1 MAKKGKKL
9 LALMLVAALVLG
21 GGNGEAIQAA
31 EDYGVKNPV
40 NTMADGTGIT
50 TWDCVYFGNYIQKD
64 TNGDGKVTDEDEKQP
79 VKWRVLS
86 VEEDGTALLLADKL
100 LDIQPFD
107 ENGKNSWE
115 SCTLRTWLNSTFLNT
130 AFTEAE
136 QEAIAETELE
146 MESGTTVTDNI
157 YLLSLEEVSNPEY
170 GFHPSIDYESNTR
183 KAEGTD
189 LSVFN
194 NVWWLR
200 TLYKNGNA
208 SWVCSID
215 SQGKKTGSVFARDTS
230 LWIRPALRLK
240 LSDRAQWSYAGTT
253 ASEELEVTVEN
264 PAAGSPFSYTVQGSE
279 NIDTD
284 RSTVSWQKKE
294 EGKWV
299 NVAKDETAQLQQV
312 YRACVTLKAK
322 EESPFSED
330 DHARFNGEQVRL
342 TKKDD
347 GSRTFVCPVYNYGV
361 KNPVNPEADG
371 SGTSTWDCVYFG
383 KYYQNDTNG
392 DGKVDETDEKEP
404 VKWRV
409 LSVDL
414 AGNALLMADKILDY
428 RNFNDNEAGDIDWGQ
443 SGMRKWL
450 NSTGGSEKDP
460 GFLQTAFTEQER
472 AVIQYR
478 EIETYI
484 SVTGNNILK
493 TWDSVFLL
501 SDLDACNVDYGFP
514 ANMEDASKNKVAE
527 STAYA
532 AGKEKTVENQWWL
545 RIFSPMSWEGMAIRS
560 FIKPDGSFNG
570 TMVQSDTFYGVRPA
584 LYINLADFTQ
594 WTYAGTVDADG
605 NTKEPVRLSVDSPV
619 HGRGFYAE
627 TMGFHEADWAVAAE
641 NWQKKENE
649 NWVDVGFEEMAEAE
663 GVYRLRTQV
672 IAEKENMDAPCVLNQ
687 GKYAQVEANDD
698 GTFTVYCTF
707 SNYGLAD
714 PLETEDEGKQ
724 VTTWDTIWVTENE
737 TEKETPMKWRV
748 LSVDAYGNITLATD
762 PSMGVEERERWT
774 NLSRITDWS
783 YAGKVDSEGG
793 SEEILPRNLYLS
805 AAVET
810 PETGKNLQDS
820 IAQQSTFVTAENVS
834 WEKKAANGEDRWSA
848 ATPQEK
854 ADPETI
860 YAVQFTVSQKQA
872 AVFHKNTQLYVTINR
887 QKVPAVKDAD
897 GNYIVRYEFAA
908 TAGLPPTPSAA
919 PSASPSVSASPSAVP
934 TPGGSPSV
942 SAVPSASPSVSAS
955 PSAVPTPG
963 GSPSASSTPTA
974 SPSASSAPAASPS
987 VSASPSAVP
996 TPSALPSTPTPA
1008 ASVAPTAS
1016 PSASRTPTASPS
1028 VSAVPSEQPI
1038 PSASPSAVPTPT
1050 VSPAASSTPTVSPLV
1065 SSAPTTS
1072 PSVSPSVSAPPS
1084 EVPAPST
1091 LPSAIP
1097 APAAK
1102 PSDKPEAPGSKPAQK
1117 GEKLRDEN
1125 GAVYV
1130 VTKADSKNPEVA
1142 YQKAAST
1149 KGTVVVPD
1157 TVVVNGM
1164 TYKVTS
1170 IEKKAF
1176 GTAKKIKTIVLGK
1189 NVKSI
1194 KKDAFA
1200 GCKTLR
1206 KIIVK
1211 TKKLTK
1217 KTVAKKAF
1225 RGVRKNVRIV
1235 VPKKK
1240 KQAYRK
1246 LFYQRG
1252 LNKKVKIRS

>member
-21 GGNGEAIQAA
+21 GGNGGVIQAA
-31 EDYGVKNPV
+31 EDYEVKDPV

-79 VKWRVLS
+79 IKWRVLS

-100 LDIQPFD
+100 LDMQPFD
-107 ENGKNSWE
+107 KNGKIDWE
-115 SCTLRTWLNSTFLNT
+115 ECTLRTWLNSTFLNA

-146 MESGTTVTDNI
+146 TESAATVTDNI

-170 GFHPSIDYESNTR
+170 GFHPLIDCESNTR

-194 NVWWLR
+194 NIWWLR
-200 TLYKNGNA
+200 TPHKEEHA
-208 SWVCSID
+208 SWVYSID
-215 SQGKKTGSVFARDTS
+215 SQGTNRIIVVGAENS

-240 LSDRAQWSYAGTT
+240 LSDRAHWSYAGTT

-264 PAAGSPFSYTVQGSE
+264 PTAGSLFSGTVRGSE
-279 NIDTD
+279 NIDPD

-299 NVAKDETAQLQQV
+299 DVAKDERAQLQQV

-322 EESPFSED
+322 EGSSFVGCD
-330 DHARFNGEQVRL
+330 YARFNGEQVRL

-361 KNPVNPEADG
+361 KNPTNPEADG
-371 SGTSTWDCVYFG
+371 SGTSTWDCVYLG

-392 DGKVDETDEKEP
+392 DGKADETDEKEP

-409 LSVDL
+409 LSVDS

-428 RNFNDNEAGDIDWGQ
+428 RNFNDNEAGDIAWGQ
-443 SGMRKWL
+443 SDMRKWL
-450 NSTGGSEKDP
+450 NSTGGSEEDP

-472 AVIQYR
+472 AVIRDR
-478 EIETYI
+478 EIETI
-484 SVTGNNILK
+484 VGSDSLK
-493 TWDSVFLL
+493 TRDSVFLL
-501 SDLDACNVDYGFP
+501 SAQDSVNAGYGFWTKDI
-514 ANMEDASKNKVAE
+514 ESKNRVAE

-532 AGKEKTVENQWWL
+532 AGKQQTVENQWWL
-545 RIFSPMSWEGMAIRS
+545 RTHSWVSSAEIAARV
-560 FIKPDGSFNG
+560 FVKPDGTVTG
-570 TMVQSDTFYGVRPA
+570 TGVQNNTFYGVRPA
-584 LYINLADFTQ
+584 LYINLDDFTQ

-627 TMGFHEADWAVAAE
+627 TMGFHEADWAVTAE
-641 NWQKKENE
+641 NWQKKENG
-649 NWVDVGFEEMAEAE
+649 NWMDVEVEELAEAE

-672 IAEKENMDAPCVLNQ
+672 IAEKENMEAPCVLNQ

-714 PLETEDEGKQ
+714 PSETEDEGKQ
-724 VTTWDTIWVTENE
+724 VTTWHTIWVTENE
-737 TEKETPMKWRV
+737 TEKENPMKWRV

-762 PSMGVEERERWT
+762 PSMGGEERKNRT

-783 YAGKVDSEGG
+783 YAGKVDSKGG
-793 SEEILPRNLYLS
+793 SEEILPQNLYLS

-810 PETGKNLQDS
+810 PEAGKKLQDS
-820 IAQQSTFVTAENVS
+820 IAQQSTFLTAENVS
-834 WEKKAANGEDRWSA
+834 WEKKAATGEGRWSA
-848 ATPQEK
+848 VSPQEK
-854 ADPETI
+854 ADPEMV
-860 YAVQFTVSQKQA
+860 YAVQFTVGQKQA
-872 AVFHKNTQLYVTINR
+872 ATVFHKNTQLYVTING
-887 QKVPAVKDAD
+887 QKVPVTRDAD
-897 GNYIVRYEFAA
+897 GNSRVRYEFAA
-908 TAGLPPTPSAA
+908 TAELPPTPSAA
-919 PSASPSVSASPSAVP
+919 PTVSPSAVP
-934 TPGGSPSV
+934 TPTGSPAASSIPTV
-942 SAVPSASPSVSAS
+942 SPGVSAS
-955 PSAVPTPG
+955 PSAIPKPG
-963 GSPSASSTPTA
+963 GSPSASS
-974 SPSASSAPAASPS
+974 
-987 VSASPSAVP
+987 
-996 TPSALPSTPTPA
+996 
-1008 ASVAPTAS
+1008 APTAK
-1016 PSASRTPTASPS
+1016 PD
-1028 VSAVPSEQPI
+1028 V
-1038 PSASPSAVPTPT
+1038 
-1050 VSPAASSTPTVSPLV
+1050 
-1065 SSAPTTS
+1065 
-1072 PSVSPSVSAPPS
+1072 
-1084 EVPAPST
+1084 
-1091 LPSAIP
+1091 SAIP
-1097 APAAK
+1097 SQAPNVDANAK
-1102 PSDKPEAPGSKPAQK
+1102 PSDKSAVPGKNAQPGETEQPHKPAQK
-1117 GEKLRDEN
+1117 GEKLQDES
-1125 GAVYV
+1125 GAGYV
-1130 VTKADSKNPEVA
+1130 VAKADSKNPEVA
-1142 YQKAAST
+1142 YQKAAVT
-1149 KGTVVVPD
+1149 KGTVIVPD
-1157 TVVVNGM
+1157 TVEVNGT

-1176 GTAKKIKTIVLGK
+1176 GTGKKIKTIILGK
-1189 NVKSI
+1189 NVKTI

-1225 RGVRKNVRIV
+1225 RGVRKNVRII

-1240 KQAYRK
+1240 KQAYKK

-1252 LNKKVKIRS
+1252 LNKKVRIRS

>member
-21 GGNGEAIQAA
+21 GGNGGAIQAA
-31 EDYGVKNPV
+31 EDYEVKDPV

-79 VKWRVLS
+79 IKWRVLS
-86 VEEDGTALLLADKL
+86 VEEDGTVLLLADKL
-100 LDIQPFD
+100 LDMQPFD
-107 ENGKNSWE
+107 KNGKIDWE
-115 SCTLRTWLNSTFLNT
+115 ECTLRTWLNSTFLNA

-136 QEAIAETELE
+136 QEVIAETELE
-146 MESGTTVTDNI
+146 TESAATVTDNI

-170 GFHPSIDYESNTR
+170 GFHPLIDCESNTR

-189 LSVFN
+189 LAVFN
-194 NVWWLR
+194 NIWWLR
-200 TLYKNGNA
+200 TPIKEEHA

-215 SQGKKTGSVFARDTS
+215 SQGTNRTIVIGTENS

-240 LSDRAQWSYAGTT
+240 LSDRAHWSYAGTT
-253 ASEELEVTVEN
+253 ATEELEVTVEN
-264 PAAGSPFSYTVQGSE
+264 PTAGSLFSGTVRGSE
-279 NIDTD
+279 NIDPD
-284 RSTVSWQKKE
+284 RSTISWQKKE

-299 NVAKDETAQLQQV
+299 DVAKDERAQLQQV

-322 EESPFSED
+322 EGSSFVGCD
-330 DHARFNGEQVRL
+330 YARFNGEQVRL

-361 KNPVNPEADG
+361 KNPTNPEADG

-392 DGKVDETDEKEP
+392 DGKADETDEKEP

-409 LSVDL
+409 LSVDS

-428 RNFNDNEAGDIDWGQ
+428 RNFNDNEAGDIAWGQ
-443 SGMRKWL
+443 SDMRKWL
-450 NSTGGSEKDP
+450 NSTGGLEEDL

-472 AVIQYR
+472 AMIRYR
-478 EIETYI
+478 EIETI
-484 SVTGNNILK
+484 VDSDILK
-493 TWDSVFLL
+493 TRDSVFLL
-501 SDLDACNVDYGFP
+501 STQDSVNAGYGFWTKDI
-514 ANMEDASKNKVAE
+514 ESKNRVAE

-532 AGKEKTVENQWWL
+532 AGKQQTVENQWWL
-545 RIFSPMSWEGMAIRS
+545 RTHSWVSSAEIAARV
-560 FIKPDGSFNG
+560 FVKPDGTVTGDGVKNN
-570 TMVQSDTFYGVRPA
+570 TFYGVRPA

-641 NWQKKENE
+641 NWQKKENG
-649 NWVDVGFEEMAEAE
+649 NWMDVEVEELAEAE

-672 IAEKENMDAPCVLNQ
+672 IAEKENMEAPCVLNQ

-714 PLETEDEGKQ
+714 PSETEDEGKQ
-724 VTTWDTIWVTENE
+724 VTTWHTIWVTENE
-737 TEKETPMKWRV
+737 TEKENPMKWRV

-762 PSMGVEERERWT
+762 PSMGGEERKNRT

-805 AAVET
+805 AIVET
-810 PETGKNLQDS
+810 PETGKKLQDG
-820 IAQQSTFVTAENVS
+820 ITQQSTFVTAENVS
-834 WEKKAANGEDRWSA
+834 WEKKAATGEGRWSA
-848 ATPQEK
+848 VSPQEK
-854 ADPETI
+854 ADQETV
-860 YAVQFTVSQKQA
+860 YAVQFTVGPKQAA
-872 AVFHKNTQLYVTINR
+872 AVFHKNTQLYVTING
-887 QKVPAVKDAD
+887 QKVPVIRDAD
-897 GNYIVRYEFAA
+897 GNSRVRYEFVA
-908 TAGLPPTPSAA
+908 TAELPPTPSAA
-919 PSASPSVSASPSAVP
+919 PTVSPSAVP
-934 TPGGSPSV
+934 TPTGSPAASSIPTV
-942 SAVPSASPSVSAS
+942 SPGVSAS
-955 PSAVPTPG
+955 PSAIPKPG
-963 GSPSASSTPTA
+963 GSPSASS
-974 SPSASSAPAASPS
+974 
-987 VSASPSAVP
+987 
-996 TPSALPSTPTPA
+996 
-1008 ASVAPTAS
+1008 APTAK
-1016 PSASRTPTASPS
+1016 PD
-1028 VSAVPSEQPI
+1028 V
-1038 PSASPSAVPTPT
+1038 
-1050 VSPAASSTPTVSPLV
+1050 
-1065 SSAPTTS
+1065 
-1072 PSVSPSVSAPPS
+1072 
-1084 EVPAPST
+1084 
-1091 LPSAIP
+1091 SAIP
-1097 APAAK
+1097 SQAPNVDANAK
-1102 PSDKPEAPGSKPAQK
+1102 PSDKPAVPGKNVQPGETGQPQKPAQK
-1117 GEKLRDEN
+1117 GEKFQDES
-1125 GAVYV
+1125 GAGYV
-1130 VTKADSKNPEVA
+1130 VAKADSKNPEVA
-1142 YQKAAST
+1142 YQKAAVT
-1149 KGTVVVPD
+1149 KGTVIVPD
-1157 TVVVNGM
+1157 TVEVNGT

-1176 GTAKKIKTIVLGK
+1176 GTGKKIKTIILGK
-1189 NVKSI
+1189 NVKTI

-1225 RGVRKNVRIV
+1225 RGVRKNVRII

>member
-21 GGNGEAIQAA
+21 GGNGGVIQAA
-31 EDYGVKNPV
+31 EDYEVKDPV

-79 VKWRVLS
+79 IKWRVLS

-107 ENGKNSWE
+107 KNAKNDWE
-115 SCTLRTWLNSTFLNT
+115 ACTLRTWLNSTFLNA

-146 MESGTTVTDNI
+146 TESAATVTDNI

-170 GFHPSIDYESNTR
+170 GFHPLIDCESNTR

-189 LSVFN
+189 LAVFN
-194 NVWWLR
+194 NIWWLR
-200 TLYKNGNA
+200 TPIKEEHA

-215 SQGKKTGSVFARDTS
+215 SQGTNRTIVIGTENS

-240 LSDRAQWSYAGTT
+240 LSDRAHWSYAGTT

-264 PAAGSPFSYTVQGSE
+264 PTAGSLFSGTVRGSE
-279 NIDTD
+279 NIDPD
-284 RSTVSWQKKE
+284 RSTISWQKKE

-299 NVAKDETAQLQQV
+299 DVAKDERAQLQQV
-312 YRACVTLKAK
+312 YRACVTLKVK
-322 EESPFSED
+322 EGSSFVGCD
-330 DHARFNGEQVRL
+330 YARFNGEQVRL

-361 KNPVNPEADG
+361 KNPTNPEADG

-392 DGKVDETDEKEP
+392 DGKADETDEKEP

-409 LSVDL
+409 LSVDS

-428 RNFNDNEAGDIDWGQ
+428 RNFNDNEAGDIAWGQ
-443 SGMRKWL
+443 SDMRKWL
-450 NSTGGSEKDP
+450 NSTGGSEENP

-472 AVIQYR
+472 AVIRYR
-478 EIETYI
+478 EIETI
-484 SVTGNNILK
+484 VGSDILK
-493 TWDSVFLL
+493 TRDSVFLL
-501 SDLDACNVDYGFP
+501 SAQDSGNAGYGFWTKDK
-514 ANMEDASKNKVAE
+514 ESKNRVAE

-532 AGKEKTVENQWWL
+532 AGKQQTVENQWWL
-545 RIFSPMSWEGMAIRS
+545 RTHSRVSLTEMAYRVS
-560 FIKPDGSFNG
+560 VKPDGIVDGDGVKNN
-570 TMVQSDTFYGVRPA
+570 TFYGVRPA
-584 LYINLADFTQ
+584 LYINLDDFTQ

-627 TMGFHEADWAVAAE
+627 TMGFHEADWAVTAE
-641 NWQKKENE
+641 SWQKKENG
-649 NWVDVGFEEMAEAE
+649 NWMDVEVEELAEAE

-672 IAEKENMDAPCVLNQ
+672 AAEKENMEAPCVLNQ
-687 GKYAQVEANDD
+687 GKYAQVEANND

-714 PLETEDEGKQ
+714 PSETEDEGKQ
-724 VTTWDTIWVTENE
+724 VTTWHTIWVTENE

-762 PSMGVEERERWT
+762 PSMGGEERKNRT

-793 SEEILPRNLYLS
+793 SEEILPQNLYLS

-810 PETGKNLQDS
+810 PETGKKLQDG
-820 IAQQSTFVTAENVS
+820 IAQQSTFVAAENVS
-834 WEKKAANGEDRWSA
+834 WEKKAATGEGRWSA
-848 ATPQEK
+848 AAPQEK
-854 ADPETI
+854 ADPETV
-860 YAVQFTVSQKQA
+860 YAVQFTVGPKQAA
-872 AVFHKNTQLYVTINR
+872 AVFHKNTQLYVTING
-887 QKVPAVKDAD
+887 QKVPVTRAAD
-897 GNYIVRYEFAA
+897 GNFRVRYEFAA

-919 PSASPSVSASPSAVP
+919 PTVSPSAMP
-934 TPGGSPSV
+934 T
-942 SAVPSASPSVSAS
+942 PSAS
-955 PSAVPTPG
+955 G
-963 GSPSASSTPTA
+963 TPTA
-974 SPSASSAPAASPS
+974 SPSASN
-987 VSASPSAVP
+987 
-996 TPSALPSTPTPA
+996 
-1008 ASVAPTAS
+1008 APTQN
-1016 PSASRTPTASPS
+1016 PT
-1028 VSAVPSEQPI
+1028 
-1038 PSASPSAVPTPT
+1038 
-1050 VSPAASSTPTVSPLV
+1050 V
-1065 SSAPTTS
+1065 SSAPTGNL
-1072 PSVSPSVSAPPS
+1072 SAS
-1084 EVPAPST
+1084 AAPGT
-1091 LPSAIP
+1091 TAQPGETGQP
-1097 APAAK
+1097 QKPEETTAPEAK
-1102 PSDKPEAPGSKPAQK
+1102 PAEK
-1117 GEKLRDEN
+1117 GEKLRDKN
-1125 GAVYV
+1125 GAGYI

-1142 YQKAAST
+1142 YQKAAAT

-1157 TVVVNGM
+1157 TVVVDGT

-1176 GTAKKIKTIVLGK
+1176 GTGKKIKTIILGK
-1189 NVKSI
+1189 NVKYI

-1200 GCKTLR
+1200 DCKTLR

-1246 LFYQRG
+1246 LFYQSA
-1252 LNKKVKIRS
+1252 LSKKVKIRS

>member
-21 GGNGEAIQAA
+21 GGNGGVIQAA
-31 EDYGVKNPV
+31 EDYEVKDPV

-79 VKWRVLS
+79 IKWRVLS

-100 LDIQPFD
+100 LDMQPFD
-107 ENGKNSWE
+107 KNGKIDWE
-115 SCTLRTWLNSTFLNT
+115 ECTLRTWLNSTFLNA

-146 MESGTTVTDNI
+146 TESAATVTDNI

-170 GFHPSIDYESNTR
+170 GFHPLIDCESNTR

-189 LSVFN
+189 LAVFDN
-194 NVWWLR
+194 AWWLR
-200 TLYKNGNA
+200 TPLKEDV

-215 SQGKKTGSVFARDTS
+215 SYGKNAKYAWNTYGS

-240 LSDRAQWSYAGTT
+240 LSGRAHWSYAGTT

-264 PAAGSPFSYTVQGSE
+264 PTAGSLFSGTVRGSE
-279 NIDTD
+279 NIDPD

-294 EGKWV
+294 EEKWV
-299 NVAKDETAQLQQV
+299 DVAKDERAQLQQV

-322 EESPFSED
+322 EGSSFVGCD
-330 DHARFNGEQVRL
+330 YARFNGEQVRL

-361 KNPVNPEADG
+361 KNPTNPETDG

-392 DGKVDETDEKEP
+392 DGKADETDEKEP

-409 LSVDL
+409 LSVDS

-428 RNFNDNEAGDIDWGQ
+428 RNFNDNEAGDIAWGQ
-443 SGMRKWL
+443 SDMRKWL
-450 NSTGGSEKDP
+450 NSTGGSEEDP

-472 AVIQYR
+472 AVIRYR
-478 EIETYI
+478 EIETI
-484 SVTGNNILK
+484 VNSDILK

-501 SDLDACNVDYGFP
+501 SIEDSANASYGFWTKGQ
-514 ANMEDASKNKVAE
+514 ESKNRVAE

-532 AGKEKTVENQWWL
+532 AGKQQTVENQWWL
-545 RIFSPMSWEGMAIRS
+545 RTNNWVSLTEMAVR
-560 FIKPDGSFNG
+560 FFVKPDGIVNG
-570 TMVQSDTFYGVRPA
+570 TGVQNNTFYGVRPA
-584 LYINLADFTQ
+584 LYINLDDFTQ

-627 TMGFHEADWAVAAE
+627 TMGFHEADWAVTAE
-641 NWQKKENE
+641 NWQKKENG
-649 NWVDVGFEEMAEAE
+649 NWMDVEVEELAEAE

-672 IAEKENMDAPCVLNQ
+672 IAEKENMEAPCVLNQ

-714 PLETEDEGKQ
+714 PSETEDEGKQ
-724 VTTWDTIWVTENE
+724 VTTWHTIWVTENE
-737 TEKETPMKWRV
+737 TEKENPMKWRV

-762 PSMGVEERERWT
+762 PSMGGEERKNRT

-793 SEEILPRNLYLS
+793 SEEILPQNLYLS
-805 AAVET
+805 AVVET
-810 PETGKNLQDS
+810 PEAGKKLQDS
-820 IAQQSTFVTAENVS
+820 IAQQSTFLTAENVS
-834 WEKKAANGEDRWSA
+834 WEKKAATGEGRWSA
-848 ATPQEK
+848 VSPQEK
-854 ADPETI
+854 ADPETV
-860 YAVQFTVSQKQA
+860 YAVQFTVGPKQAA
-872 AVFHKNTQLYVTINR
+872 AVFHKNTQLYVTING
-887 QKVPAVKDAD
+887 QKVPVIRDAD
-897 GNYIVRYEFAA
+897 GNSRVRYEFAA
-908 TAGLPPTPSAA
+908 TAELPPTPSAV
-919 PSASPSVSASPSAVP
+919 PTASPSVSASPSAVP
-934 TPGGSPSV
+934 TPAGSPAASSAPTV
-942 SAVPSASPSVSAS
+942 SPGVSAS
-955 PSAVPTPG
+955 PSAIPTPG
-963 GSPSASSTPTA
+963 GSPSASS
-974 SPSASSAPAASPS
+974 
-987 VSASPSAVP
+987 
-996 TPSALPSTPTPA
+996 
-1008 ASVAPTAS
+1008 APTAK
-1016 PSASRTPTASPS
+1016 PD
-1028 VSAVPSEQPI
+1028 V
-1038 PSASPSAVPTPT
+1038 
-1050 VSPAASSTPTVSPLV
+1050 
-1065 SSAPTTS
+1065 
-1072 PSVSPSVSAPPS
+1072 
-1084 EVPAPST
+1084 
-1091 LPSAIP
+1091 SAIP
-1097 APAAK
+1097 SQAPNVDANAK
-1102 PSDKPEAPGSKPAQK
+1102 PSDKPAVPGKNAQPGETGQPHKPAQK
-1117 GEKLRDEN
+1117 GEKLQDES
-1125 GAVYV
+1125 GAGYV
-1130 VTKADSKNPEVA
+1130 VAKADSKNPEVA
-1142 YQKAAST
+1142 YQKAAVT
-1149 KGTVVVPD
+1149 KGTVIVPD
-1157 TVVVNGM
+1157 TVEVNGT

-1176 GTAKKIKTIVLGK
+1176 GTGKKIKTIILGK
-1189 NVKSI
+1189 NVKTI

-1225 RGVRKNVRIV
+1225 RGVRKNVRII

-1240 KQAYRK
+1240 KQAYKK

-1252 LNKKVKIRS
+1252 LNKKVRIRS

>member
-21 GGNGEAIQAA
+21 GGNGGVIQAA
-31 EDYGVKNPV
+31 EDYEVKDPV

-79 VKWRVLS
+79 IKWRVLS

-100 LDIQPFD
+100 LDMQPFD
-107 ENGKNSWE
+107 KNGKIDWE
-115 SCTLRTWLNSTFLNT
+115 ECTLRTWLNSTFLNA

-146 MESGTTVTDNI
+146 TESAATVTDNI

-170 GFHPSIDYESNTR
+170 GFHPLIDCESNTR

-194 NVWWLR
+194 NIWWLR
-200 TLYKNGNA
+200 TPHKEEHA
-208 SWVCSID
+208 SWVYSID
-215 SQGKKTGSVFARDTS
+215 SQGTNRIIVVGAENS

-240 LSDRAQWSYAGTT
+240 LSDRAHWSYAGTT

-264 PAAGSPFSYTVQGSE
+264 PTAGSLFSGTVRGSE
-279 NIDTD
+279 NIDPD
-284 RSTVSWQKKE
+284 RSTISWQKKE

-299 NVAKDETAQLQQV
+299 DVAKDERAQLQQV

-322 EESPFSED
+322 EGSSFVGCD
-330 DHARFNGEQVRL
+330 YARFNGEQVRL

-361 KNPVNPEADG
+361 KNPTNPEADG

-392 DGKVDETDEKEP
+392 DGKADETDEKEP

-409 LSVDL
+409 LSVDS

-428 RNFNDNEAGDIDWGQ
+428 RNFNDNEAGDIAWGQ
-443 SGMRKWL
+443 SDMRKWL
-450 NSTGGSEKDP
+450 NSTGGLEEDL
-460 GFLQTAFTEQER
+460 GFLQTEFTEQER
-472 AVIQYR
+472 AMIRYR
-478 EIETYI
+478 EIETI
-484 SVTGNNILK
+484 VGSDSLK
-493 TWDSVFLL
+493 TRDSVFLL
-501 SDLDACNVDYGFP
+501 STQDSVNAGYGFWTKDI
-514 ANMEDASKNKVAE
+514 ESKNRVAE

-532 AGKEKTVENQWWL
+532 AGKQQTVENQWWL
-545 RIFSPMSWEGMAIRS
+545 RTHSWVSSAEIAARV
-560 FIKPDGSFNG
+560 FVKPDGTVTGDGVKNN
-570 TMVQSDTFYGVRPA
+570 TFYGVRPA

-641 NWQKKENE
+641 NWQKKENG
-649 NWVDVGFEEMAEAE
+649 NWMDVEVEELAEAE

-672 IAEKENMDAPCVLNQ
+672 IAEKENMEAPCVLNQ

-714 PLETEDEGKQ
+714 PSETEDEGKQ
-724 VTTWDTIWVTENE
+724 VTTWHTIWVTENE
-737 TEKETPMKWRV
+737 TEKENPMKWRV

-762 PSMGVEERERWT
+762 PSMGGEERKNRT

-805 AAVET
+805 AIVET
-810 PETGKNLQDS
+810 PETGKKLQDG
-820 IAQQSTFVTAENVS
+820 ITQQSTFVTAENVS
-834 WEKKAANGEDRWSA
+834 WEKKAATGEGRWSA
-848 ATPQEK
+848 VSPQEK
-854 ADPETI
+854 ADQETV
-860 YAVQFTVSQKQA
+860 YAVQFTVGPKQAA
-872 AVFHKNTQLYVTINR
+872 AVFHKNTQLYVTING
-887 QKVPAVKDAD
+887 QKVPVIRDAD
-897 GNYIVRYEFAA
+897 GNSRVRYEFVA
-908 TAGLPPTPSAA
+908 TAELPPTPSAA
-919 PSASPSVSASPSAVP
+919 PTVSPSAVP
-934 TPGGSPSV
+934 TPTGSPAASSIPTV
-942 SAVPSASPSVSAS
+942 SPGVSAS
-955 PSAVPTPG
+955 PSAIPKPG
-963 GSPSASSTPTA
+963 GSPSASS
-974 SPSASSAPAASPS
+974 
-987 VSASPSAVP
+987 
-996 TPSALPSTPTPA
+996 
-1008 ASVAPTAS
+1008 APTAK
-1016 PSASRTPTASPS
+1016 PD
-1028 VSAVPSEQPI
+1028 V
-1038 PSASPSAVPTPT
+1038 
-1050 VSPAASSTPTVSPLV
+1050 
-1065 SSAPTTS
+1065 
-1072 PSVSPSVSAPPS
+1072 
-1084 EVPAPST
+1084 
-1091 LPSAIP
+1091 SAIP
-1097 APAAK
+1097 SQAPNVDANAK
-1102 PSDKPEAPGSKPAQK
+1102 PSDKPAAPGKTAQPGETGQPHKPAQK
-1117 GEKLRDEN
+1117 GEKLQDES
-1125 GAVYV
+1125 GAGYV
-1130 VTKADSKNPEVA
+1130 VAKADSKNPEVA
-1142 YQKAAST
+1142 YQKAAVT
-1149 KGTVVVPD
+1149 KGTVIVPD
-1157 TVVVNGM
+1157 TVEVNGT

-1176 GTAKKIKTIVLGK
+1176 GTGKKIKTIILGK
-1189 NVKSI
+1189 NVKTI

-1225 RGVRKNVRIV
+1225 RGVRKNVRII

-1240 KQAYRK
+1240 KQAYKK

-1252 LNKKVKIRS
+1252 LNKKVRIRS

>member
-21 GGNGEAIQAA
+21 GGNGGVIQAA
-31 EDYGVKNPV
+31 EDYEVKDPV

-79 VKWRVLS
+79 IKWRVLS
-86 VEEDGTALLLADKL
+86 VEEDRTALLLADKL
-100 LDIQPFD
+100 LDMQPFD
-107 ENGKNSWE
+107 KNGKIDWE
-115 SCTLRTWLNSTFLNT
+115 ECTLRTWLNSTFLNA

-136 QEAIAETELE
+136 QEVIAETELE
-146 MESGTTVTDNI
+146 TESAATVTDNI

-170 GFHPSIDYESNTR
+170 GFHPLIDCESNTR

-189 LSVFN
+189 LAVFN
-194 NVWWLR
+194 NIWWLR
-200 TLYKNGNA
+200 TPIKEEHA

-215 SQGKKTGSVFARDTS
+215 SQGTNRTIVIGTENSQ
-230 LWIRPALRLK
+230 WIRPALRLK
-240 LSDRAQWSYAGTT
+240 LSDRAHWSYAGTT

-264 PAAGSPFSYTVQGSE
+264 PTAGSLFSGTVRGSE
-279 NIDTD
+279 NIDPD
-284 RSTVSWQKKE
+284 RSTISWQKKE
-294 EGKWV
+294 EGKWGD
-299 NVAKDETAQLQQV
+299 VAKDERAQLQQV

-322 EESPFSED
+322 EGSSFVGCD
-330 DHARFNGEQVRL
+330 YARFNGEQVRL

-361 KNPVNPEADG
+361 KNPTNPEADG

-392 DGKVDETDEKEP
+392 DGKADETDEKEP

-409 LSVDL
+409 LSVDS

-428 RNFNDNEAGDIDWGQ
+428 RNFNDNEAGDIAWGQ
-443 SGMRKWL
+443 SDMRKWL
-450 NSTGGSEKDP
+450 NSTGGLEEDP

-472 AVIQYR
+472 AMIRYR
-478 EIETYI
+478 EIETI
-484 SVTGNNILK
+484 VDSDILK
-493 TWDSVFLL
+493 TRDSVFLL
-501 SDLDACNVDYGFP
+501 STQDSVNAGYGFWTKDI
-514 ANMEDASKNKVAE
+514 ESKNRVAE

-532 AGKEKTVENQWWL
+532 AGKQQTVENQWWL
-545 RIFSPMSWEGMAIRS
+545 RTHSWVSSAEIAARV
-560 FIKPDGSFNG
+560 FVKPDGTVTG
-570 TMVQSDTFYGVRPA
+570 TGVQNNTFYGVRPA
-584 LYINLADFTQ
+584 LYINLDDFTQ

-627 TMGFHEADWAVAAE
+627 TMGFHEADWAVTAE
-641 NWQKKENE
+641 NWQKKENG
-649 NWVDVGFEEMAEAE
+649 NWMDVEVEELAEAE

-672 IAEKENMDAPCVLNQ
+672 IAEKENMEAPCVLNQ

-714 PLETEDEGKQ
+714 PSETEDEGKQ

-762 PSMGVEERERWT
+762 PSMGGEERKNRT

-793 SEEILPRNLYLS
+793 SEEILPQNLYLS

-810 PETGKNLQDS
+810 PEAGKKLQDS
-820 IAQQSTFVTAENVS
+820 IAQQSTFLTAENVS
-834 WEKKAANGEDRWSA
+834 WEKKAATGEGRWSA
-848 ATPQEK
+848 VSPQEK
-854 ADPETI
+854 ADPETV
-860 YAVQFTVSQKQA
+860 YAVQFTVGPKQAA
-872 AVFHKNTQLYVTINR
+872 AVFHKNTQLYVTING
-887 QKVPAVKDAD
+887 QKVPVIRDAD
-897 GNYIVRYEFAA
+897 GNSRVRYEFAA
-908 TAGLPPTPSAA
+908 TAELPPTPSAA
-919 PSASPSVSASPSAVP
+919 PTVSPSAVP
-934 TPGGSPSV
+934 TPTGSPAASSIPTV
-942 SAVPSASPSVSAS
+942 SPGVSAS
-955 PSAVPTPG
+955 PSAIPNPG
-963 GSPSASSTPTA
+963 GSPSASS
-974 SPSASSAPAASPS
+974 
-987 VSASPSAVP
+987 
-996 TPSALPSTPTPA
+996 
-1008 ASVAPTAS
+1008 APTAK
-1016 PSASRTPTASPS
+1016 PD
-1028 VSAVPSEQPI
+1028 V
-1038 PSASPSAVPTPT
+1038 
-1050 VSPAASSTPTVSPLV
+1050 
-1065 SSAPTTS
+1065 
-1072 PSVSPSVSAPPS
+1072 
-1084 EVPAPST
+1084 
-1091 LPSAIP
+1091 SAIP
-1097 APAAK
+1097 SQAPNVDANAK
-1102 PSDKPEAPGSKPAQK
+1102 PSDKPAVPGKNAQPGETGQPHKPAQK
-1117 GEKLRDEN
+1117 GEKLQDES
-1125 GAVYV
+1125 GAGYV
-1130 VTKADSKNPEVA
+1130 VAKADSKNPEVA
-1142 YQKAAST
+1142 YQKAAVT
-1149 KGTVVVPD
+1149 KGTVIVPD
-1157 TVVVNGM
+1157 TVEVNGT

-1176 GTAKKIKTIVLGK
+1176 GTGKKIKTIILGK
-1189 NVKSI
+1189 NVKTI

-1225 RGVRKNVRIV
+1225 RGVRKNVRII

-1240 KQAYRK
+1240 KQAYKK

>member
-9 LALMLVAALVLG
+9 LALMLVAALVLV
-21 GGNGEAIQAA
+21 GGNGGVIQAA
-31 EDYGVKNPV
+31 EDYEVKDPV

-79 VKWRVLS
+79 IKWRVLS

-100 LDIQPFD
+100 LDMQPFD
-107 ENGKNSWE
+107 KNGKIDWE
-115 SCTLRTWLNSTFLNT
+115 ECTLRTWLNSTFLNA

-146 MESGTTVTDNI
+146 TESAATVTDNI

-170 GFHPSIDYESNTR
+170 GFHPLIDCESNTR

-194 NVWWLR
+194 NIWWLR
-200 TLYKNGNA
+200 TPHKEEHA
-208 SWVCSID
+208 SWVYSID
-215 SQGKKTGSVFARDTS
+215 SQGTNRIIVVGAENS

-240 LSDRAQWSYAGTT
+240 LSDRAHWSYAGTT

-264 PAAGSPFSYTVQGSE
+264 PTAGSLFSGTVRGSE
-279 NIDTD
+279 NIDPD
-284 RSTVSWQKKE
+284 RSTISWQKKE

-299 NVAKDETAQLQQV
+299 DVAKDERAQLQQV

-322 EESPFSED
+322 EGSSFVGCD
-330 DHARFNGEQVRL
+330 YARFNGEQVRL

-361 KNPVNPEADG
+361 KNPTNPEADG

-392 DGKVDETDEKEP
+392 DGKADETDEKEP

-409 LSVDL
+409 LSVDS

-428 RNFNDNEAGDIDWGQ
+428 RNFNDNEAGDIAWGQ
-443 SGMRKWL
+443 SDMRKWL
-450 NSTGGSEKDP
+450 NSTGGLEEDL

-472 AVIQYR
+472 AMIRYR
-478 EIETYI
+478 EIETI
-484 SVTGNNILK
+484 VGSDSLK
-493 TWDSVFLL
+493 TRDSVFLL
-501 SDLDACNVDYGFP
+501 STQDSVNAGYGFWTKDI
-514 ANMEDASKNKVAE
+514 ESKNRVAE

-532 AGKEKTVENQWWL
+532 AGKQQTVENQWWL
-545 RIFSPMSWEGMAIRS
+545 RTHSWVSSAEIAARV
-560 FIKPDGSFNG
+560 FVKPDGTVTGDGVKNN
-570 TMVQSDTFYGVRPA
+570 TFYGVRPA

-641 NWQKKENE
+641 NWQKKENG
-649 NWVDVGFEEMAEAE
+649 NWMDVEVEELAEAE

-672 IAEKENMDAPCVLNQ
+672 IAEKENMEAPCVLNQ

-714 PLETEDEGKQ
+714 PSETEDEGKQ
-724 VTTWDTIWVTENE
+724 VTTWHTIWVTENE
-737 TEKETPMKWRV
+737 TEKENPMKWRV

-762 PSMGVEERERWT
+762 PSMGGEERKNRT

-805 AAVET
+805 AIVET
-810 PETGKNLQDS
+810 PETGKKLQDG
-820 IAQQSTFVTAENVS
+820 ITQQSTFVTAENVS
-834 WEKKAANGEDRWSA
+834 WEKKAATGEGRWSA
-848 ATPQEK
+848 VSPQEK
-854 ADPETI
+854 ADQETV
-860 YAVQFTVSQKQA
+860 YAVQFTVGPKQAA
-872 AVFHKNTQLYVTINR
+872 AVFHKNTQLYVTING
-887 QKVPAVKDAD
+887 QKVPVIRDAD
-897 GNYIVRYEFAA
+897 GNSRVRYEFVA
-908 TAGLPPTPSAA
+908 TAELPPTPSAA
-919 PSASPSVSASPSAVP
+919 PTVSPSAVP
-934 TPGGSPSV
+934 TPTGSPAASSIPTV
-942 SAVPSASPSVSAS
+942 SPGVSAS
-955 PSAVPTPG
+955 PSAIPKPG
-963 GSPSASSTPTA
+963 GSPSASS
-974 SPSASSAPAASPS
+974 
-987 VSASPSAVP
+987 
-996 TPSALPSTPTPA
+996 
-1008 ASVAPTAS
+1008 APTAK
-1016 PSASRTPTASPS
+1016 PD
-1028 VSAVPSEQPI
+1028 V
-1038 PSASPSAVPTPT
+1038 
-1050 VSPAASSTPTVSPLV
+1050 
-1065 SSAPTTS
+1065 
-1072 PSVSPSVSAPPS
+1072 
-1084 EVPAPST
+1084 
-1091 LPSAIP
+1091 SAIP
-1097 APAAK
+1097 SQAPNVDANAK
-1102 PSDKPEAPGSKPAQK
+1102 PSDKPAAPGKTAQPGETGQPHKPAQK
-1117 GEKLRDEN
+1117 GEKLQDES
-1125 GAVYV
+1125 GAGYV
-1130 VTKADSKNPEVA
+1130 VAKADSKNPEVA
-1142 YQKAAST
+1142 YQKAAVT
-1149 KGTVVVPD
+1149 KGTVIVPD
-1157 TVVVNGM
+1157 TVEVNGT

-1176 GTAKKIKTIVLGK
+1176 GTGKKIKTIILGK
-1189 NVKSI
+1189 NVKTI

-1225 RGVRKNVRIV
+1225 RGVRKNVRII

-1240 KQAYRK
+1240 KQAYKK

-1252 LNKKVKIRS
+1252 LNKKVRIRS

>member
-21 GGNGEAIQAA
+21 GGNGGAIQAA
-31 EDYGVKNPV
+31 EDYEVKDPV

-79 VKWRVLS
+79 IKWRVLS

-100 LDIQPFD
+100 LDMQPFD
-107 ENGKNSWE
+107 KNGKIDWE
-115 SCTLRTWLNSTFLNT
+115 ACTLRTWLNSTFLNA

-146 MESGTTVTDNI
+146 TESAATVTDNI

-170 GFHPSIDYESNTR
+170 GFHPSSDCESNTR

-194 NVWWLR
+194 NIWWLR
-200 TLYKNGNA
+200 TPHKTNGV
-208 SWVCSID
+208 SVCWID
-215 SQGKKTGSVFARDTS
+215 SEGKNTQNSFFTDAS
-230 LWIRPALRLK
+230 IWIRPALRLK
-240 LSDRAQWSYAGTT
+240 LSDRAHWSYAGTT

-264 PAAGSPFSYTVQGSE
+264 PTAGSLFSGTVRGSE
-279 NIDTD
+279 NIDPD

-299 NVAKDETAQLQQV
+299 DVAKDERAQLQQV

-322 EESPFSED
+322 EGSSFVGCD
-330 DHARFNGEQVRL
+330 YARFNGEQVRL

-361 KNPVNPEADG
+361 KNPTNPEADG

-383 KYYQNDTNG
+383 KYYQNDTDG

-409 LSVDL
+409 LSVDS

-428 RNFNDNEAGDIDWGQ
+428 RNFNDNEAGDIAWGQ
-443 SGMRKWL
+443 SDMRKWL
-450 NSTGGSEKDP
+450 NSTGGSEEDP

-472 AVIQYR
+472 AVIRYR
-478 EIETYI
+478 EIETI
-484 SVTGNNILK
+484 VNSDILK
-493 TWDSVFLL
+493 TRDSVFLL
-501 SDLDACNVDYGFP
+501 SAQDSVNAGYGFWTKDK
-514 ANMEDASKNKVAE
+514 ESKNRVAE

-532 AGKEKTVENQWWL
+532 AGKQQTEENQWWL
-545 RIFSPMSWEGMAIRS
+545 RTHTRVSSTEMAARVLV
-560 FIKPDGSFNG
+560 KPDGTVDGAGVKNN
-570 TMVQSDTFYGVRPA
+570 TFYGVRPA
-584 LYINLADFTQ
+584 LYINLDDFTQ

-641 NWQKKENE
+641 NWQKKENGS
-649 NWVDVGFEEMAEAE
+649 WVDVGFEEMAEAE

-672 IAEKENMDAPCVLNQ
+672 IAEKENMEAPCVLNQ
-687 GKYAQVEANDD
+687 GKYAQVETNDD

-714 PLETEDEGKQ
+714 PSETEDEGKQ
-724 VTTWDTIWVTENE
+724 VTTWHTIWVTENE
-737 TEKETPMKWRV
+737 TEKENPMKWRV

-762 PSMGVEERERWT
+762 PSMGVEERKKQT

-805 AAVET
+805 ATVET
-810 PETGKNLQDS
+810 PESGKNLQSS

-834 WEKKAANGEDRWSA
+834 WEKKAATGEDRWSA
-848 ATPQEK
+848 ASPQEK
-854 ADPETI
+854 ADPKTV
-860 YAVQFTVSQKQA
+860 YAVQFTVGQKQAA
-872 AVFHKNTQLYVTINR
+872 AVFHKNTQLYVTING
-887 QKVPAVKDAD
+887 QKVPVTRDAE
-897 GNYIVRYEFAA
+897 GNSRVRYEFAA

-919 PSASPSVSASPSAVP
+919 PTVSPSAVP
-934 TPGGSPSV
+934 TPAGSPAASSAPTV
-942 SAVPSASPSVSAS
+942 SPGVSASPSAIPAPTVSPGVSAS

-963 GSPSASSTPTA
+963 GSPSASS
-974 SPSASSAPAASPS
+974 APNVDAN
-987 VSASPSAVP
+987 
-996 TPSALPSTPTPA
+996 
-1008 ASVAPTAS
+1008 
-1016 PSASRTPTASPS
+1016 
-1028 VSAVPSEQPI
+1028 
-1038 PSASPSAVPTPT
+1038 
-1050 VSPAASSTPTVSPLV
+1050 
-1065 SSAPTTS
+1065 
-1072 PSVSPSVSAPPS
+1072 
-1084 EVPAPST
+1084 
-1091 LPSAIP
+1091 
-1097 APAAK
+1097 AK
-1102 PSDKPEAPGSKPAQK
+1102 PSDKPAAPGKTTQPGETGQPQKPVQK
-1117 GEKLRDEN
+1117 GEKLQDES
-1125 GAVYV
+1125 GAGYV
-1130 VTKADSKNPEVA
+1130 VVKADSKNPEVA
-1142 YQKAAST
+1142 YQKAAVT
-1149 KGTVVVPD
+1149 KGTVIVPD
-1157 TVVVNGM
+1157 TVEMNGT

-1176 GTAKKIKTIVLGK
+1176 GTGKKIKTIILGK
-1189 NVKSI
+1189 NVKTI

-1225 RGVRKNVRIV
+1225 RGVRKNVRII

>member
-21 GGNGEAIQAA
+21 GGNGGAIQAA
-31 EDYGVKNPV
+31 EDYEVKDPV

-79 VKWRVLS
+79 IKWRVLS

-100 LDIQPFD
+100 LDMQPFD
-107 ENGKNSWE
+107 KNGKIDWE
-115 SCTLRTWLNSTFLNT
+115 ECTLRTWLNSTFLNA

-136 QEAIAETELE
+136 QEVIAETELE
-146 MESGTTVTDNI
+146 TESAATVTDNI

-170 GFHPSIDYESNTR
+170 GFHPLIDCESNTR

-189 LSVFN
+189 LAVFN
-194 NVWWLR
+194 NIWWLR
-200 TLYKNGNA
+200 TPIKEEHA

-215 SQGKKTGSVFARDTS
+215 SQGTNRTIVIGTENSQ
-230 LWIRPALRLK
+230 WIRPALRLK
-240 LSDRAQWSYAGTT
+240 LSDRAHWSYAGTT

-264 PAAGSPFSYTVQGSE
+264 PTAGSLFSGTVRGSE
-279 NIDTD
+279 NIDPD
-284 RSTVSWQKKE
+284 RSTISWQKKE

-299 NVAKDETAQLQQV
+299 DVAKDERAQLQQV

-322 EESPFSED
+322 EGSSFVGCD
-330 DHARFNGEQVRL
+330 YARFNGEQVRL

-361 KNPVNPEADG
+361 KNPTNPEADG

-392 DGKVDETDEKEP
+392 DGKADETDEKEP

-409 LSVDL
+409 LSVDS

-428 RNFNDNEAGDIDWGQ
+428 RNFNDNEAGDIAWGQ
-443 SGMRKWL
+443 SDMRKWL
-450 NSTGGSEKDP
+450 NSTGGLEEDP
-460 GFLQTAFTEQER
+460 GFLQTAFTEQEW
-472 AVIQYR
+472 AVIRYR
-478 EIETYI
+478 EIETI
-484 SVTGNNILK
+484 VDIDILK

-501 SDLDACNVDYGFP
+501 SGQDSANAGYGFWTKDK
-514 ANMEDASKNKVAE
+514 ESKNRVAE

-532 AGKEKTVENQWWL
+532 AGKQQTVENQWWL
-545 RIFSPMSWEGMAIRS
+545 RTHSRVSLTEMAYRVS
-560 FIKPDGSFNG
+560 VKPDGIVVG
-570 TMVQSDTFYGVRPA
+570 TGVQNNTFYGVRPA
-584 LYINLADFTQ
+584 LYINLDDFTQ

-627 TMGFHEADWAVAAE
+627 TMGFHEADWAVTAE
-641 NWQKKENE
+641 NWQKKENG
-649 NWVDVGFEEMAEAE
+649 NWMDVEVEELAEAE

-672 IAEKENMDAPCVLNQ
+672 IAEKENMEAPCVLNQ

-698 GTFTVYCTF
+698 GTFMVYCTF

-714 PLETEDEGKQ
+714 PSETEDEGKQ

-762 PSMGVEERERWT
+762 PSMGGEERKNRT

-793 SEEILPRNLYLS
+793 SEEILPQNLYLS

-810 PETGKNLQDS
+810 PEAGKKLQDS
-820 IAQQSTFVTAENVS
+820 IAQQSTFLTAENVS
-834 WEKKAANGEDRWSA
+834 WEKKATTGEGRWSA
-848 ATPQEK
+848 VSPQEK
-854 ADPETI
+854 ADPETV
-860 YAVQFTVSQKQA
+860 YAVQFTVGPKQAA
-872 AVFHKNTQLYVTINR
+872 AVFHKNTQLYVTING
-887 QKVPAVKDAD
+887 QKVPVIRDAD
-897 GNYIVRYEFAA
+897 GNSRVRYEFAA
-908 TAGLPPTPSAA
+908 TAELPPTPSAA
-919 PSASPSVSASPSAVP
+919 PTVSPSAVP
-934 TPGGSPSV
+934 TPTGSPAASSIPTV
-942 SAVPSASPSVSAS
+942 SPGVSAS
-955 PSAVPTPG
+955 PSAIPNPG
-963 GSPSASSTPTA
+963 GSPSASS
-974 SPSASSAPAASPS
+974 
-987 VSASPSAVP
+987 
-996 TPSALPSTPTPA
+996 
-1008 ASVAPTAS
+1008 APTAKPDVS
-1016 PSASRTPTASPS
+1016 VTPS
-1028 VSAVPSEQPI
+1028 Q
-1038 PSASPSAVPTPT
+1038 
-1050 VSPAASSTPTVSPLV
+1050 
-1065 SSAPTTS
+1065 APN
-1072 PSVSPSVSAPPS
+1072 VDAN
-1084 EVPAPST
+1084 
-1091 LPSAIP
+1091 
-1097 APAAK
+1097 AK
-1102 PSDKPEAPGSKPAQK
+1102 PSDKSAVPGKNTQPGETGQPHKPAQK
-1117 GEKLRDEN
+1117 GEKLQDES
-1125 GAVYV
+1125 GAGYV
-1130 VTKADSKNPEVA
+1130 VAKADSKNPEVA
-1142 YQKAAST
+1142 YQKAAVT
-1149 KGTVVVPD
+1149 KGTVIVPD
-1157 TVVVNGM
+1157 TVEVNGT

-1176 GTAKKIKTIVLGK
+1176 GTGKKIKTIILGK
-1189 NVKSI
+1189 NVKTI

-1225 RGVRKNVRIV
+1225 RGVRKNVRII

-1240 KQAYRK
+1240 KQAYKK

>member
-21 GGNGEAIQAA
+21 GGNGGVIQAA
-31 EDYGVKNPV
+31 EDYEVKDPV

-79 VKWRVLS
+79 IKWRVLS

-100 LDIQPFD
+100 LDKQPFD
-107 ENGKNSWE
+107 KNGKNDWE
-115 SCTLRTWLNSTFLNT
+115 ACTLRTWLNSTFLND

-146 MESGTTVTDNI
+146 TESAATVTDNI

-170 GFHPSIDYESNTR
+170 GFHPSSDCESNTR
-183 KAEGTD
+183 KAEGTTN
-189 LSVFN
+189 LAVFDN
-194 NVWWLR
+194 AWWLR
-200 TLYKNGNA
+200 TPHKKNDLA
-208 SWVCSID
+208 VCWID
-215 SQGKKTGSVFARDTS
+215 SEGKNTQNAFIPDRSI
-230 LWIRPALRLK
+230 WIRPALRLK
-240 LSDRAQWSYAGTT
+240 LSDRAHWSYAGTT

-264 PAAGSPFSYTVQGSE
+264 PTAGSLFSGTVRGSE
-279 NIDTD
+279 NIDPD
-284 RSTVSWQKKE
+284 RSTISWQKKE

-299 NVAKDETAQLQQV
+299 DVVKDERAQLQQV

-322 EESPFSED
+322 EGSSFVGCD
-330 DHARFNGEQVRL
+330 YARFNGEQVRL

-361 KNPVNPEADG
+361 KNPTNPEADG

-383 KYYQNDTNG
+383 KYYQNDTDG

-409 LSVDL
+409 LSVDS

-428 RNFNDNEAGDIDWGQ
+428 RNFNDNEAGDIAWGQ
-443 SGMRKWL
+443 SDMRKWL
-450 NSTGGSEKDP
+450 NSTGGSEEDP

-472 AVIQYR
+472 AVIRYR
-478 EIETYI
+478 EIETI
-484 SVTGNNILK
+484 VNSDILK
-493 TWDSVFLL
+493 TRDSVFLL
-501 SDLDACNVDYGFP
+501 SAQDSVNAGYGFWTKDK
-514 ANMEDASKNKVAE
+514 ESKNRVAE

-532 AGKEKTVENQWWL
+532 AGKQQTEENQWWL
-545 RIFSPMSWEGMAIRS
+545 RTHTRVSSTEMAVRVLV
-560 FIKPDGSFNG
+560 KPDGTVDGAGVKNN
-570 TMVQSDTFYGVRPA
+570 TFYGVRPA
-584 LYINLADFTQ
+584 LYINLADFNQ

-605 NTKEPVRLSVDSPV
+605 NTKEPVQLSVDSPV

-627 TMGFHEADWAVAAE
+627 TMGFHEADWAVTAE
-641 NWQKKENE
+641 NWQKKENGS
-649 NWVDVGFEEMAEAE
+649 WVDVEVEELAEAE

-672 IAEKENMDAPCVLNQ
+672 IAEKENMEAPCVLNQ
-687 GKYAQVEANDD
+687 GKYAQVETNDD

-714 PLETEDEGKQ
+714 PSKTEGEGKQ
-724 VTTWDTIWVTENE
+724 VTTWHTIWVTENE

-762 PSMGVEERERWT
+762 PSMGGEERKNRT

-810 PETGKNLQDS
+810 PETGKKLQDG

-834 WEKKAANGEDRWSA
+834 WEKKAATGEGRWSA
-848 ATPQEK
+848 VSPQEK
-854 ADPETI
+854 ADPETV
-860 YAVQFTVSQKQA
+860 YAVQFTVGPKQSS
-872 AVFHKNTQLYVTINR
+872 AVFHKNTQLYVTING
-887 QKVPAVKDAD
+887 QKVPVTRDAD
-897 GNYIVRYEFAA
+897 GNSRVRYEFAA
-908 TAGLPPTPSAA
+908 TAELPPTPSAA
-919 PSASPSVSASPSAVP
+919 PTVSPSAVP
-934 TPGGSPSV
+934 TPTGSPAASSIPTV
-942 SAVPSASPSVSAS
+942 SPGVSAS
-955 PSAVPTPG
+955 PSAIPNPG
-963 GSPSASSTPTA
+963 GSPSASS
-974 SPSASSAPAASPS
+974 
-987 VSASPSAVP
+987 
-996 TPSALPSTPTPA
+996 
-1008 ASVAPTAS
+1008 APTAK
-1016 PSASRTPTASPS
+1016 PD
-1028 VSAVPSEQPI
+1028 V
-1038 PSASPSAVPTPT
+1038 
-1050 VSPAASSTPTVSPLV
+1050 
-1065 SSAPTTS
+1065 
-1072 PSVSPSVSAPPS
+1072 
-1084 EVPAPST
+1084 
-1091 LPSAIP
+1091 SAIP
-1097 APAAK
+1097 SQAPNVDANAK
-1102 PSDKPEAPGSKPAQK
+1102 PSDKSAVPGKNTQPGETGQPHKPAQK
-1117 GEKLRDEN
+1117 GEKLQDES
-1125 GAVYV
+1125 GAGYV
-1130 VTKADSKNPEVA
+1130 VAKADSKNPEVA
-1142 YQKAAST
+1142 YQKAAVT
-1149 KGTVVVPD
+1149 KGTVIVPD
-1157 TVVVNGM
+1157 TVEVNGT

-1176 GTAKKIKTIVLGK
+1176 GTGKKIKTIILGK
-1189 NVKSI
+1189 NVKTI

-1225 RGVRKNVRIV
+1225 RGVRKNVRII

-1240 KQAYRK
+1240 KQAYKK

>member
-21 GGNGEAIQAA
+21 GGNGGVIQAA
-31 EDYGVKNPV
+31 EDYEVKDPV

-79 VKWRVLS
+79 IKWRVLS

-100 LDIQPFD
+100 LDMQPFD
-107 ENGKNSWE
+107 KNGKIDWE
-115 SCTLRTWLNSTFLNT
+115 ECTLRTWLNSTFLNA

-146 MESGTTVTDNI
+146 TESAATVTDNI

-170 GFHPSIDYESNTR
+170 GFHPLIDCESNTR

-194 NVWWLR
+194 NIWWLR
-200 TLYKNGNA
+200 TPIKEEHA

-215 SQGKKTGSVFARDTS
+215 SQGTNRTIVIGTENS

-240 LSDRAQWSYAGTT
+240 LSDRAHWSYAGTT

-264 PAAGSPFSYTVQGSE
+264 PTAGSLFSGTVRGSE
-279 NIDTD
+279 NIDPD
-284 RSTVSWQKKE
+284 RSMVSWQKKE

-299 NVAKDETAQLQQV
+299 DVAKDERAQLQQV

-322 EESPFSED
+322 EGSSFVGYD
-330 DHARFNGEQVRL
+330 YARFNGEQVRL

-361 KNPVNPEADG
+361 KNPTNPEADG

-392 DGKVDETDEKEP
+392 DGKADEADEKEP

-409 LSVDL
+409 LSVDS

-428 RNFNDNEAGDIDWGQ
+428 RNFNDNEAGDIAWGQ
-443 SGMRKWL
+443 SDMRKWL
-450 NSTGGSEKDP
+450 NSTGGSEEDP

-472 AVIQYR
+472 AVIRYR
-478 EIETYI
+478 EIETI
-484 SVTGNNILK
+484 VNSDILK
-493 TWDSVFLL
+493 TRDSVFLL
-501 SDLDACNVDYGFP
+501 SAQDSVNAGYGFWTKDK
-514 ANMEDASKNKVAE
+514 ESKNRVAE

-532 AGKEKTVENQWWL
+532 AGKQQTEENQWWL
-545 RIFSPMSWEGMAIRS
+545 RTHTRVSSTEMAARVLV
-560 FIKPDGSFNG
+560 KPDGIVDGAGVKNN
-570 TMVQSDTFYGVRPA
+570 TFYGVRPA
-584 LYINLADFTQ
+584 LYINLDDFTQ

-627 TMGFHEADWAVAAE
+627 TMGFHEADWAVTAE
-641 NWQKKENE
+641 NWQKKENG
-649 NWVDVGFEEMAEAE
+649 NWMDVEVEELAEAE

-672 IAEKENMDAPCVLNQ
+672 IAEKENMEAPCVLNQ

-714 PLETEDEGKQ
+714 PSETEDEGKQ

-762 PSMGVEERERWT
+762 PSMGGEERKNRT

-793 SEEILPRNLYLS
+793 SEEILPQNLYLS

-810 PETGKNLQDS
+810 PEAGKKLQDS
-820 IAQQSTFVTAENVS
+820 IAQQSTFLTAENVS
-834 WEKKAANGEDRWSA
+834 WEKKATTGEGRWSA
-848 ATPQEK
+848 VSPQEK
-854 ADPETI
+854 ADPETV
-860 YAVQFTVSQKQA
+860 YAVQFTVGPKQAA
-872 AVFHKNTQLYVTINR
+872 AVFHKNTQLYVTING
-887 QKVPAVKDAD
+887 QKVPVIRDAD
-897 GNYIVRYEFAA
+897 GNSRVRYEFAA
-908 TAGLPPTPSAA
+908 TAELPPTPSAA
-919 PSASPSVSASPSAVP
+919 PTVSPSAVP
-934 TPGGSPSV
+934 TPTGSPAASSIPTV
-942 SAVPSASPSVSAS
+942 SPGVSAS
-955 PSAVPTPG
+955 PSAIPNPG
-963 GSPSASSTPTA
+963 GSPSASS
-974 SPSASSAPAASPS
+974 
-987 VSASPSAVP
+987 
-996 TPSALPSTPTPA
+996 
-1008 ASVAPTAS
+1008 APTAKPDVS
-1016 PSASRTPTASPS
+1016 VTPS
-1028 VSAVPSEQPI
+1028 Q
-1038 PSASPSAVPTPT
+1038 
-1050 VSPAASSTPTVSPLV
+1050 
-1065 SSAPTTS
+1065 APN
-1072 PSVSPSVSAPPS
+1072 VDAN
-1084 EVPAPST
+1084 
-1091 LPSAIP
+1091 
-1097 APAAK
+1097 AK
-1102 PSDKPEAPGSKPAQK
+1102 PSDKSAVPGKNAQPGETGQPHKPAQK
-1117 GEKLRDEN
+1117 GEKLQDES
-1125 GAVYV
+1125 GAGYV
-1130 VTKADSKNPEVA
+1130 VAKADSKNPEVA
-1142 YQKAAST
+1142 YQKAAVT
-1149 KGTVVVPD
+1149 KGTVIVPD
-1157 TVVVNGM
+1157 TVEVNGT

-1176 GTAKKIKTIVLGK
+1176 GTGKKIKTIILGK
-1189 NVKSI
+1189 NVKTI

-1225 RGVRKNVRIV
+1225 RGVRKNVRII

-1240 KQAYRK
+1240 KQAYKK

>member
-21 GGNGEAIQAA
+21 GGNGGVIQAA
-31 EDYGVKNPV
+31 EDYEVKDPV

-79 VKWRVLS
+79 IKWRVLS

-100 LDIQPFD
+100 LDMQPFD
-107 ENGKNSWE
+107 KNGKIDWE
-115 SCTLRTWLNSTFLNT
+115 ECTLRTWLNSTFLNA

-146 MESGTTVTDNI
+146 TESAATVTDNI

-170 GFHPSIDYESNTR
+170 GFHPLIDCESNTR

-194 NVWWLR
+194 NIWWLR
-200 TLYKNGNA
+200 TPIKEEHA

-215 SQGKKTGSVFARDTS
+215 SQGTNRTIVIGTENS

-240 LSDRAQWSYAGTT
+240 LSDRAHWSYAGTT
-253 ASEELEVTVEN
+253 ATEELEVTVEN
-264 PAAGSPFSYTVQGSE
+264 PTAGSLFSGTVRGSE
-279 NIDTD
+279 NIDPD

-299 NVAKDETAQLQQV
+299 DVAKDERAQLQQV

-322 EESPFSED
+322 EGSSFVGCD
-330 DHARFNGEQVRL
+330 YARFNGEQVRL

-361 KNPVNPEADG
+361 KNPTNPEADG

-392 DGKVDETDEKEP
+392 DGKADETDEKEP

-409 LSVDL
+409 LSVDS

-428 RNFNDNEAGDIDWGQ
+428 RNFNDNEAGDIAWGQ
-443 SGMRKWL
+443 SDMRKWL
-450 NSTGGSEKDP
+450 NSTGGLEEDP

-472 AVIQYR
+472 AMIRYR
-478 EIETYI
+478 EIETI
-484 SVTGNNILK
+484 VDSDILK
-493 TWDSVFLL
+493 TRDSVFLL
-501 SDLDACNVDYGFP
+501 STQDSVNAGYGFWTKDK
-514 ANMEDASKNKVAE
+514 ESKNRVAE

-532 AGKEKTVENQWWL
+532 AGKQQTVENQWWL
-545 RIFSPMSWEGMAIRS
+545 RTHSWVSSAETAARV
-560 FIKPDGSFNG
+560 FVKPDGTVTG
-570 TMVQSDTFYGVRPA
+570 DGVQNNTFYGVRPA
-584 LYINLADFTQ
+584 LYINLDDFTQ

-605 NTKEPVRLSVDSPV
+605 NTKEPVQLSVDSPE
-619 HGRGFYAE
+619 HGRGFLAE
-627 TMGFHEADWAVAAE
+627 TREFHEADWAVTAE
-641 NWQKKENE
+641 NWQKKENG
-649 NWVDVGFEEMAEAE
+649 NWMDVEVEELAEAE

-672 IAEKENMDAPCVLNQ
+672 AAEKENREAPCVLNQ

-714 PLETEDEGKQ
+714 PSETEDEGKQ

-762 PSMGVEERERWT
+762 PSMGGEERKNRT

-793 SEEILPRNLYLS
+793 SEEILPQNLYLS

-810 PETGKNLQDS
+810 PEAGKKLQDS
-820 IAQQSTFVTAENVS
+820 IAQQSTFVAAENVS
-834 WEKKAANGEDRWSA
+834 WEKKAATGEGRWSA
-848 ATPQEK
+848 VSPQEK
-854 ADPETI
+854 ADPETV
-860 YAVQFTVSQKQA
+860 YAVQFTVGPKQAA
-872 AVFHKNTQLYVTINR
+872 AVFHKNTQLYVTING
-887 QKVPAVKDAD
+887 QKVPVIRDAD
-897 GNYIVRYEFAA
+897 GNSRVRYEFAA
-908 TAGLPPTPSAA
+908 TAELPPTPSAA
-919 PSASPSVSASPSAVP
+919 PTVSPSAVP
-934 TPGGSPSV
+934 TPTGSPAASSIPTV
-942 SAVPSASPSVSAS
+942 SPGVSAS
-955 PSAVPTPG
+955 PSAIPKPG
-963 GSPSASSTPTA
+963 GSPSASS
-974 SPSASSAPAASPS
+974 
-987 VSASPSAVP
+987 
-996 TPSALPSTPTPA
+996 
-1008 ASVAPTAS
+1008 APTAK
-1016 PSASRTPTASPS
+1016 PD
-1028 VSAVPSEQPI
+1028 V
-1038 PSASPSAVPTPT
+1038 
-1050 VSPAASSTPTVSPLV
+1050 
-1065 SSAPTTS
+1065 
-1072 PSVSPSVSAPPS
+1072 
-1084 EVPAPST
+1084 
-1091 LPSAIP
+1091 SAIP
-1097 APAAK
+1097 SQAPNVDANAK
-1102 PSDKPEAPGSKPAQK
+1102 PSDKSAVPGKNAQPGETGQPHKPAQK
-1117 GEKLRDEN
+1117 GEKLQDES
-1125 GAVYV
+1125 GAGYV
-1130 VTKADSKNPEVA
+1130 VAKADSKNPEVA
-1142 YQKAAST
+1142 YQKAAVT
-1149 KGTVVVPD
+1149 KGTVIVPD
-1157 TVVVNGM
+1157 TVEVNGT

-1176 GTAKKIKTIVLGK
+1176 GTGKKIKTIILGK
-1189 NVKSI
+1189 NVKTI

-1225 RGVRKNVRIV
+1225 RGVRKNVRII

>member
-21 GGNGEAIQAA
+21 GGNGGVIQAA
-31 EDYGVKNPV
+31 EDYEVKDPV

-79 VKWRVLS
+79 IKWRVLS

-100 LDIQPFD
+100 LDMQPFD
-107 ENGKNSWE
+107 KNGKIDWE
-115 SCTLRTWLNSTFLNT
+115 ECTLRTWLNSTFLNA

-146 MESGTTVTDNI
+146 TESAATVTDNI

-170 GFHPSIDYESNTR
+170 GFHPLIDCESNTR

-194 NVWWLR
+194 NIWWLR
-200 TLYKNGNA
+200 TPIKEEHA

-215 SQGKKTGSVFARDTS
+215 SQGTNRTIVIGTENS

-240 LSDRAQWSYAGTT
+240 LSDRAHWSYAGTT

-264 PAAGSPFSYTVQGSE
+264 PTAGSLFSGTVRGSE
-279 NIDTD
+279 NIDPD
-284 RSTVSWQKKE
+284 RSMVSWQKKE

-299 NVAKDETAQLQQV
+299 DVAKDERAQLQQV

-322 EESPFSED
+322 EGSSFVGCD
-330 DHARFNGEQVRL
+330 YARFNGEQVRL

-361 KNPVNPEADG
+361 KNPTNPEADG

-392 DGKVDETDEKEP
+392 DGKADEADEKEP

-409 LSVDL
+409 LSVDS

-428 RNFNDNEAGDIDWGQ
+428 RNFNDNEAGDIAWGQ
-443 SGMRKWL
+443 SDMRKWL
-450 NSTGGSEKDP
+450 NSTGGSEEDP

-472 AVIQYR
+472 AVIRYR
-478 EIETYI
+478 EIETI
-484 SVTGNNILK
+484 VNSDILK
-493 TWDSVFLL
+493 TRDSVFLL
-501 SDLDACNVDYGFP
+501 SAQDSVNAGYGFWTKDK
-514 ANMEDASKNKVAE
+514 ESKNRVAE

-532 AGKEKTVENQWWL
+532 AGKQQTEENQWWL
-545 RIFSPMSWEGMAIRS
+545 RTHTRVSSTEMAARVLV
-560 FIKPDGSFNG
+560 KPDGIVDGAGGKNN
-570 TMVQSDTFYGVRPA
+570 TFYGVRPA
-584 LYINLADFTQ
+584 LYINLDDFTQ

-627 TMGFHEADWAVAAE
+627 TMGFHEADWAVTAE
-641 NWQKKENE
+641 NWQKKENG
-649 NWVDVGFEEMAEAE
+649 NWMDVEVEELAEAE

-672 IAEKENMDAPCVLNQ
+672 IAEKENMEAPCVLNQ

-714 PLETEDEGKQ
+714 PSETEDEGKQ

-762 PSMGVEERERWT
+762 PSMGGEERKNRT

-793 SEEILPRNLYLS
+793 SEEILPQNLYLS

-810 PETGKNLQDS
+810 PEAGKKLQDS
-820 IAQQSTFVTAENVS
+820 IAQQSTFLTAENVS
-834 WEKKAANGEDRWSA
+834 WEKKATTGEGRWSA
-848 ATPQEK
+848 VSPQEK
-854 ADPETI
+854 ADPETV
-860 YAVQFTVSQKQA
+860 YAVQFTVGPKQAA
-872 AVFHKNTQLYVTINR
+872 AVFHKNTQLYVTING
-887 QKVPAVKDAD
+887 QKVPVIRDAD
-897 GNYIVRYEFAA
+897 GNSRVRYEFAA
-908 TAGLPPTPSAA
+908 TAELPPTPSAA
-919 PSASPSVSASPSAVP
+919 PTVSPSAVP
-934 TPGGSPSV
+934 TPTGSPAASSIPTV
-942 SAVPSASPSVSAS
+942 SPGVSAS
-955 PSAVPTPG
+955 PSAIPNPG
-963 GSPSASSTPTA
+963 GSPSASS
-974 SPSASSAPAASPS
+974 
-987 VSASPSAVP
+987 
-996 TPSALPSTPTPA
+996 
-1008 ASVAPTAS
+1008 APTAKPDVS
-1016 PSASRTPTASPS
+1016 VTPS
-1028 VSAVPSEQPI
+1028 Q
-1038 PSASPSAVPTPT
+1038 
-1050 VSPAASSTPTVSPLV
+1050 
-1065 SSAPTTS
+1065 APN
-1072 PSVSPSVSAPPS
+1072 VDAN
-1084 EVPAPST
+1084 
-1091 LPSAIP
+1091 
-1097 APAAK
+1097 AK
-1102 PSDKPEAPGSKPAQK
+1102 PSDKSAVPGKNAQPGETGQPHKPAQK
-1117 GEKLRDEN
+1117 GEKLQDES
-1125 GAVYV
+1125 GAGYV
-1130 VTKADSKNPEVA
+1130 VAKADSKNPEVA
-1142 YQKAAST
+1142 YQKAAVT
-1149 KGTVVVPD
+1149 KGTVIVPD
-1157 TVVVNGM
+1157 TVEVNGT

-1176 GTAKKIKTIVLGK
+1176 GTGKKIKTIILGK
-1189 NVKSI
+1189 NVKTI

-1225 RGVRKNVRIV
+1225 RGVRKNVRII

-1240 KQAYRK
+1240 KQAYKK

>member
-21 GGNGEAIQAA
+21 GGNGGVIQAA
-31 EDYGVKNPV
+31 EDYEVKDPV

-79 VKWRVLS
+79 IKWRVLS

-100 LDIQPFD
+100 LDMQPFD
-107 ENGKNSWE
+107 KNGKIDWE
-115 SCTLRTWLNSTFLNT
+115 ECTLRTWLNSTFLNA

-146 MESGTTVTDNI
+146 TESAATVTDNI

-170 GFHPSIDYESNTR
+170 GFHPLIDCESNTR

-194 NVWWLR
+194 NIWWLR
-200 TLYKNGNA
+200 TPHKEEHA
-208 SWVCSID
+208 SWVYSID
-215 SQGKKTGSVFARDTS
+215 SQGTNRIIVVGAENS

-240 LSDRAQWSYAGTT
+240 LSDRAHWSYAGTT
-253 ASEELEVTVEN
+253 SEELEVTVEN
-264 PAAGSPFSYTVQGSE
+264 PTAGSLFSGTVRGSE
-279 NIDTD
+279 NIDPD
-284 RSTVSWQKKE
+284 RSTISWQKKE

-299 NVAKDETAQLQQV
+299 DVAKDERAQLQQV

-322 EESPFSED
+322 EGSSFVGCD
-330 DHARFNGEQVRL
+330 YARFNGEQVRL

-361 KNPVNPEADG
+361 KNPTNPEADG

-392 DGKVDETDEKEP
+392 DGKADETDEKEP

-409 LSVDL
+409 LSVDS

-428 RNFNDNEAGDIDWGQ
+428 RNFNDNEAGDIAWGQ
-443 SGMRKWL
+443 SDMRKWL
-450 NSTGGSEKDP
+450 NSTGGLEEDL

-472 AVIQYR
+472 AMIRYR
-478 EIETYI
+478 EIETI
-484 SVTGNNILK
+484 VGSDSLK
-493 TWDSVFLL
+493 TRDSVFLL
-501 SDLDACNVDYGFP
+501 STQDSVNAGYGFWTKDI
-514 ANMEDASKNKVAE
+514 ESKNRVAE

-532 AGKEKTVENQWWL
+532 AGKQQTVENQWWL
-545 RIFSPMSWEGMAIRS
+545 RTHSWVSSAEIAARV
-560 FIKPDGSFNG
+560 FVKPDGTVTGDGVKNN
-570 TMVQSDTFYGVRPA
+570 TFYGVRPA

-641 NWQKKENE
+641 NWQKKENG
-649 NWVDVGFEEMAEAE
+649 NWMDVEVEELAEAE

-672 IAEKENMDAPCVLNQ
+672 IAEKENMEAPCVLNQ

-714 PLETEDEGKQ
+714 PSETEDEGKQ
-724 VTTWDTIWVTENE
+724 VTTWHTIWVTENE
-737 TEKETPMKWRV
+737 TEKENPMKWRV

-762 PSMGVEERERWT
+762 PSMGGEERKNRT

-805 AAVET
+805 AIVET
-810 PETGKNLQDS
+810 PETGKKLQDG
-820 IAQQSTFVTAENVS
+820 ITQQSTFVTAENVS
-834 WEKKAANGEDRWSA
+834 WEKKAATGEGRWSA
-848 ATPQEK
+848 VSPQEK
-854 ADPETI
+854 ADQETV
-860 YAVQFTVSQKQA
+860 YAVQFTVGPKQAA
-872 AVFHKNTQLYVTINR
+872 AVFHKNTQLYVTING
-887 QKVPAVKDAD
+887 QKVPVIRDAD
-897 GNYIVRYEFAA
+897 GNSRVRYEFVA
-908 TAGLPPTPSAA
+908 TAELPPTPSAA
-919 PSASPSVSASPSAVP
+919 PTVSPSAVP
-934 TPGGSPSV
+934 TPTGSPAASSIPTV
-942 SAVPSASPSVSAS
+942 SPGVSAS
-955 PSAVPTPG
+955 PSAIPKPG
-963 GSPSASSTPTA
+963 GSPSASS
-974 SPSASSAPAASPS
+974 
-987 VSASPSAVP
+987 
-996 TPSALPSTPTPA
+996 
-1008 ASVAPTAS
+1008 APTAK
-1016 PSASRTPTASPS
+1016 PD
-1028 VSAVPSEQPI
+1028 V
-1038 PSASPSAVPTPT
+1038 
-1050 VSPAASSTPTVSPLV
+1050 
-1065 SSAPTTS
+1065 
-1072 PSVSPSVSAPPS
+1072 
-1084 EVPAPST
+1084 
-1091 LPSAIP
+1091 SAIP
-1097 APAAK
+1097 SQAPNVDANAK
-1102 PSDKPEAPGSKPAQK
+1102 PSDKPAAPGKTAQPGETGQPHKPAQK
-1117 GEKLRDEN
+1117 GEKLQDES
-1125 GAVYV
+1125 GAGYV
-1130 VTKADSKNPEVA
+1130 VAKADSKNPEVA
-1142 YQKAAST
+1142 YQKAAVT
-1149 KGTVVVPD
+1149 KGTVIVPD
-1157 TVVVNGM
+1157 TVEVNGT

-1176 GTAKKIKTIVLGK
+1176 GTGKKIKTIILGK
-1189 NVKSI
+1189 NVKTI

-1225 RGVRKNVRIV
+1225 RGVRKNVRII

-1240 KQAYRK
+1240 KQAYKK

-1252 LNKKVKIRS
+1252 LNKKVRIRS

>member
-21 GGNGEAIQAA
+21 GGNGGVIQAA
-31 EDYGVKNPV
+31 EDYEVKDPV

-79 VKWRVLS
+79 IKWRVLS

-100 LDIQPFD
+100 LDMQPFD
-107 ENGKNSWE
+107 KNGKIDWE
-115 SCTLRTWLNSTFLNT
+115 ECTLRTWLNSTFLNA

-146 MESGTTVTDNI
+146 TESAATVTDNI

-170 GFHPSIDYESNTR
+170 GFHPLIDCESNTR

-194 NVWWLR
+194 NIWWLR
-200 TLYKNGNA
+200 TPIKEEHA

-215 SQGKKTGSVFARDTS
+215 SQGTNRTIVIGTENS

-240 LSDRAQWSYAGTT
+240 LSDRAHWSYAGTT

-264 PAAGSPFSYTVQGSE
+264 PTAGSLFSGTVRGSE
-279 NIDTD
+279 NIDPD
-284 RSTVSWQKKE
+284 RSMVSWQKKE

-299 NVAKDETAQLQQV
+299 DVAKDERAQLQQV

-322 EESPFSED
+322 EGSSFVGCD
-330 DHARFNGEQVRL
+330 YARFNGEQVRL

-361 KNPVNPEADG
+361 KNPTNPEADG

-392 DGKVDETDEKEP
+392 DGKADEADEKEP

-409 LSVDL
+409 LSVDS

-428 RNFNDNEAGDIDWGQ
+428 RNFNDNEAGDIAWGQ
-443 SGMRKWL
+443 SDMRKWL
-450 NSTGGSEKDP
+450 NSTGGSEEDP

-472 AVIQYR
+472 AVIRYR
-478 EIETYI
+478 EIETI
-484 SVTGNNILK
+484 VNSDILK
-493 TWDSVFLL
+493 TRDSVFLL
-501 SDLDACNVDYGFP
+501 SAQDSVNAGYGFWTKDK
-514 ANMEDASKNKVAE
+514 ESKNRVAE

-532 AGKEKTVENQWWL
+532 AGKQQTEENQWWL
-545 RIFSPMSWEGMAIRS
+545 RTHTRVSSTEMAARVLV
-560 FIKPDGSFNG
+560 KPDGIVDGAGVKNN
-570 TMVQSDTFYGVRPA
+570 TFYGVRPA
-584 LYINLADFTQ
+584 LYINLDDFTQ

-627 TMGFHEADWAVAAE
+627 TMGFHEADWAVTAE
-641 NWQKKENE
+641 NWQKKENG
-649 NWVDVGFEEMAEAE
+649 NWMDVEVEELAEAE

-672 IAEKENMDAPCVLNQ
+672 IAEKENMEAPCVLNQ

-714 PLETEDEGKQ
+714 PSETEDEGKQ

-762 PSMGVEERERWT
+762 PSMGGEERKNRT

-793 SEEILPRNLYLS
+793 SEEILPQNLYLS

-810 PETGKNLQDS
+810 PEAGKKLQDS
-820 IAQQSTFVTAENVS
+820 IAQQSTFLTAENVS
-834 WEKKAANGEDRWSA
+834 WEKKATTGEGRWSA
-848 ATPQEK
+848 VSPQEK
-854 ADPETI
+854 ADPETV
-860 YAVQFTVSQKQA
+860 YAVQFTVGPKQAA
-872 AVFHKNTQLYVTINR
+872 AVFHKNTQLYVTING
-887 QKVPAVKDAD
+887 QKVPVIRDAD
-897 GNYIVRYEFAA
+897 GNSRVRYEFAA
-908 TAGLPPTPSAA
+908 TAELPPTPSAA
-919 PSASPSVSASPSAVP
+919 PTVSPSAVP
-934 TPGGSPSV
+934 TPTGSPAASSIPTV
-942 SAVPSASPSVSAS
+942 SPGVSAS
-955 PSAVPTPG
+955 PSAIPNPG
-963 GSPSASSTPTA
+963 GSPSASS
-974 SPSASSAPAASPS
+974 
-987 VSASPSAVP
+987 
-996 TPSALPSTPTPA
+996 
-1008 ASVAPTAS
+1008 APTAKPDVS
-1016 PSASRTPTASPS
+1016 VTPS
-1028 VSAVPSEQPI
+1028 Q
-1038 PSASPSAVPTPT
+1038 
-1050 VSPAASSTPTVSPLV
+1050 
-1065 SSAPTTS
+1065 APN
-1072 PSVSPSVSAPPS
+1072 VDAN
-1084 EVPAPST
+1084 
-1091 LPSAIP
+1091 
-1097 APAAK
+1097 AK
-1102 PSDKPEAPGSKPAQK
+1102 PSDKSAVPGKNAQPGETGQPHKPAQK
-1117 GEKLRDEN
+1117 GEKLQDES
-1125 GAVYV
+1125 GAGYV
-1130 VTKADSKNPEVA
+1130 VAKADSKNPEVA
-1142 YQKAAST
+1142 YQKAAVT
-1149 KGTVVVPD
+1149 KGTVIVPD
-1157 TVVVNGM
+1157 TVEVNGT

-1176 GTAKKIKTIVLGK
+1176 GTGKKIKTIILGK
-1189 NVKSI
+1189 NVKTI
-1194 KKDAFA
+1194 KKDTFA

-1225 RGVRKNVRIV
+1225 RGVRKNVRII

-1240 KQAYRK
+1240 KQAYKK

>member
-1 MAKKGKKL
+1 MEKKGKKL

-21 GGNGEAIQAA
+21 GGNGGVIQAA
-31 EDYGVKNPV
+31 EDYEVKDPV

-79 VKWRVLS
+79 IKWRVLS

-100 LDIQPFD
+100 LDMQPFD
-107 ENGKNSWE
+107 KNGKIDWE
-115 SCTLRTWLNSTFLNT
+115 ECTLRTWLNSTFLNA

-146 MESGTTVTDNI
+146 TESAATVTDNI

-170 GFHPSIDYESNTR
+170 GFHPLIDCESNTR

-194 NVWWLR
+194 NIWWLR
-200 TLYKNGNA
+200 TPIKEEHA

-215 SQGKKTGSVFARDTS
+215 SQGTNRTIVIGTENS

-240 LSDRAQWSYAGTT
+240 LSDRAHWSYAGTT

-264 PAAGSPFSYTVQGSE
+264 PTAGSLFSGTVRGSE
-279 NIDTD
+279 NIDPD
-284 RSTVSWQKKE
+284 RSMVSWQKKE

-299 NVAKDETAQLQQV
+299 DVAKDERAQLQQV

-322 EESPFSED
+322 EGSSFVGCD
-330 DHARFNGEQVRL
+330 YARFNGEQVRL

-361 KNPVNPEADG
+361 KNPTNPEADG

-392 DGKVDETDEKEP
+392 DGKADEADEKEP

-409 LSVDL
+409 LSVDS

-428 RNFNDNEAGDIDWGQ
+428 RNFNDNEAGDIAWGQ
-443 SGMRKWL
+443 SDMRKWL
-450 NSTGGSEKDP
+450 NSTGGSEEDP

-472 AVIQYR
+472 AVIRYR
-478 EIETYI
+478 EIETI
-484 SVTGNNILK
+484 VNSDILK
-493 TWDSVFLL
+493 TRDSVFLL
-501 SDLDACNVDYGFP
+501 SAQDSVNAGYGFWTKDK
-514 ANMEDASKNKVAE
+514 ESKNRVAE

-532 AGKEKTVENQWWL
+532 AGKQQTEENQWWL
-545 RIFSPMSWEGMAIRS
+545 RTHTRVSSTEMAARVLV
-560 FIKPDGSFNG
+560 KPDGIVDGAGVKNN
-570 TMVQSDTFYGVRPA
+570 TFYGVRPA
-584 LYINLADFTQ
+584 LYINLDDFTQ

-627 TMGFHEADWAVAAE
+627 TMGFHEADWAVTAE
-641 NWQKKENE
+641 NWQKKENG
-649 NWVDVGFEEMAEAE
+649 NWMDVEVEELAEAE

-672 IAEKENMDAPCVLNQ
+672 IAEKENMEAPCVLNQ

-714 PLETEDEGKQ
+714 PSETEDEGKQ

-762 PSMGVEERERWT
+762 PSMGGEERKNRT

-793 SEEILPRNLYLS
+793 SEEILPQNLYLS

-810 PETGKNLQDS
+810 PEAGKKLQDS
-820 IAQQSTFVTAENVS
+820 IAQQSTFLTAENVS
-834 WEKKAANGEDRWSA
+834 WEKKATTGEGRWSA
-848 ATPQEK
+848 VSPQEK
-854 ADPETI
+854 ADPETV
-860 YAVQFTVSQKQA
+860 YAVQFTVGPKQAA
-872 AVFHKNTQLYVTINR
+872 AVFHKNTQLYVTING
-887 QKVPAVKDAD
+887 QKVPVIRDAD
-897 GNYIVRYEFAA
+897 GNSRVRYEFAA
-908 TAGLPPTPSAA
+908 TAELPPTPSAA
-919 PSASPSVSASPSAVP
+919 PTVSPSAVP
-934 TPGGSPSV
+934 TPTGSPAASSIPTV
-942 SAVPSASPSVSAS
+942 SPGVSAS
-955 PSAVPTPG
+955 PSAIPNPG
-963 GSPSASSTPTA
+963 GSPSASS
-974 SPSASSAPAASPS
+974 
-987 VSASPSAVP
+987 
-996 TPSALPSTPTPA
+996 
-1008 ASVAPTAS
+1008 APTAKPDVS
-1016 PSASRTPTASPS
+1016 VTPS
-1028 VSAVPSEQPI
+1028 Q
-1038 PSASPSAVPTPT
+1038 
-1050 VSPAASSTPTVSPLV
+1050 
-1065 SSAPTTS
+1065 APN
-1072 PSVSPSVSAPPS
+1072 VDAN
-1084 EVPAPST
+1084 
-1091 LPSAIP
+1091 
-1097 APAAK
+1097 AK
-1102 PSDKPEAPGSKPAQK
+1102 PSDKSAVPGKNAQPGETGQPHKPAQK
-1117 GEKLRDEN
+1117 GEKLQDES
-1125 GAVYV
+1125 GAGYV
-1130 VTKADSKNPEVA
+1130 VAKADSKNPEVA
-1142 YQKAAST
+1142 YQKAAVT
-1149 KGTVVVPD
+1149 KGTVIVPD
-1157 TVVVNGM
+1157 TVEVNGT

-1176 GTAKKIKTIVLGK
+1176 GTGKKIKTIILGK
-1189 NVKSI
+1189 NVKTI

-1225 RGVRKNVRIV
+1225 RGVRKNVRII

-1240 KQAYRK
+1240 KQAYKK

>member
-21 GGNGEAIQAA
+21 GGNGGVIQAA
-31 EDYGVKNPV
+31 EDYEVKDPV

-79 VKWRVLS
+79 IKWRVLS

-100 LDIQPFD
+100 LDMQPFD
-107 ENGKNSWE
+107 KNGKIDWE
-115 SCTLRTWLNSTFLNT
+115 ECTLRTWLNSTFLNA

-146 MESGTTVTDNI
+146 TESAATVTDNI

-170 GFHPSIDYESNTR
+170 GFHPLIDCESNTR

-194 NVWWLR
+194 NIWWLR
-200 TLYKNGNA
+200 TPHKEEHA
-208 SWVCSID
+208 SWVYSID
-215 SQGKKTGSVFARDTS
+215 SQGTNRIIVVGAENS

-240 LSDRAQWSYAGTT
+240 LSDRAHWSYAGTT

-264 PAAGSPFSYTVQGSE
+264 PTAGSLFSGTVRGSE
-279 NIDTD
+279 NIDPD

-299 NVAKDETAQLQQV
+299 DVAKDERAQLQQV

-322 EESPFSED
+322 EGSSFVGCD
-330 DHARFNGEQVRL
+330 YARFNGEQVRL

-361 KNPVNPEADG
+361 KNPTNPEADG
-371 SGTSTWDCVYFG
+371 SGTSTWDCVYLG

-392 DGKVDETDEKEP
+392 DGKADETDEKEP

-409 LSVDL
+409 LSVDS

-428 RNFNDNEAGDIDWGQ
+428 RNFNDNEAGDIAWGQ
-443 SGMRKWL
+443 SDMRKWL
-450 NSTGGSEKDP
+450 NSTGGSEEDP

-472 AVIQYR
+472 AVIRDR
-478 EIETYI
+478 EIETI
-484 SVTGNNILK
+484 VGSDSLK
-493 TWDSVFLL
+493 TRDSVFLL
-501 SDLDACNVDYGFP
+501 SAEDSVNAGYGFWTKDK
-514 ANMEDASKNKVAE
+514 ESKNRVAE

-532 AGKEKTVENQWWL
+532 AGKQQTVENQWWL
-545 RIFSPMSWEGMAIRS
+545 RTHTWASSTEMAYRVS
-560 FIKPDGSFNG
+560 VKPDGIVVG
-570 TMVQSDTFYGVRPA
+570 TGVQNNTFYGVRPA
-584 LYINLADFTQ
+584 LYINLDDFTQ
-594 WTYAGTVDADG
+594 WTYAGTVDADS

-627 TMGFHEADWAVAAE
+627 TMGFHEADWAVTAE
-641 NWQKKENE
+641 NWQKKENG
-649 NWVDVGFEEMAEAE
+649 NWMDVEVEELAEAE

-672 IAEKENMDAPCVLNQ
+672 IAEKENMEAPCVLNQ

-714 PLETEDEGKQ
+714 PSETEDEGKQ

-762 PSMGVEERERWT
+762 PSMGGEERKNRT

-793 SEEILPRNLYLS
+793 SEEILPQNLYLS

-810 PETGKNLQDS
+810 PEAGKKLQDS
-820 IAQQSTFVTAENVS
+820 IAQQSTFLTAENVS
-834 WEKKAANGEDRWSA
+834 WEKKAATGEGRWSA
-848 ATPQEK
+848 VSPQEK
-854 ADPETI
+854 ADPETV
-860 YAVQFTVSQKQA
+860 YAVQFTVGPKQAA
-872 AVFHKNTQLYVTINR
+872 AVFHKNTQLYVTING
-887 QKVPAVKDAD
+887 QKVPVIRDAD
-897 GNYIVRYEFAA
+897 GNSRVRYEFAA
-908 TAGLPPTPSAA
+908 TAELPPTPSAA
-919 PSASPSVSASPSAVP
+919 PTVSPSAVP
-934 TPGGSPSV
+934 TPTGSPAASSIPTV
-942 SAVPSASPSVSAS
+942 SPGVSAS
-955 PSAVPTPG
+955 PSAIPNPG
-963 GSPSASSTPTA
+963 GSPSASS
-974 SPSASSAPAASPS
+974 
-987 VSASPSAVP
+987 
-996 TPSALPSTPTPA
+996 
-1008 ASVAPTAS
+1008 APTAK
-1016 PSASRTPTASPS
+1016 PD
-1028 VSAVPSEQPI
+1028 V
-1038 PSASPSAVPTPT
+1038 
-1050 VSPAASSTPTVSPLV
+1050 
-1065 SSAPTTS
+1065 
-1072 PSVSPSVSAPPS
+1072 
-1084 EVPAPST
+1084 
-1091 LPSAIP
+1091 SAIP
-1097 APAAK
+1097 SQAPNVDANAK
-1102 PSDKPEAPGSKPAQK
+1102 PSDKPAVPGKNAQPGETGQPHKPAQK
-1117 GEKLRDEN
+1117 GEKLQDES
-1125 GAVYV
+1125 GAGYV
-1130 VTKADSKNPEVA
+1130 VAKADSKNPEVA
-1142 YQKAAST
+1142 YQKAAVT
-1149 KGTVVVPD
+1149 KGTVIVPD
-1157 TVVVNGM
+1157 TVEVNGT

-1176 GTAKKIKTIVLGK
+1176 GTGKKIKTIILGK
-1189 NVKSI
+1189 NVKTI

-1225 RGVRKNVRIV
+1225 RGVRKNVRII

-1240 KQAYRK
+1240 KQAYKK

>member
-21 GGNGEAIQAA
+21 GGNGGVIQAA
-31 EDYGVKNPV
+31 EDYEVKDPV

-79 VKWRVLS
+79 IKWRVLS

-100 LDIQPFD
+100 LDMQPFD
-107 ENGKNSWE
+107 KNGKIDWE
-115 SCTLRTWLNSTFLNT
+115 ECTLRTWLNSTFLNA

-146 MESGTTVTDNI
+146 TESAATVTDNI

-170 GFHPSIDYESNTR
+170 GFHPLIDCESNTR

-194 NVWWLR
+194 NIWWLR
-200 TLYKNGNA
+200 TPIKEEHA

-215 SQGKKTGSVFARDTS
+215 SQGTNRTIVIGTENS

-240 LSDRAQWSYAGTT
+240 LSDRAHWSYAGTT

-264 PAAGSPFSYTVQGSE
+264 PTAGSLFSGTVRGSE
-279 NIDTD
+279 NIDPD
-284 RSTVSWQKKE
+284 RSTISWQKKE

-299 NVAKDETAQLQQV
+299 DVAKDERAQLQQV

-322 EESPFSED
+322 EGSSFVGCD
-330 DHARFNGEQVRL
+330 YARFNGEQVRL

-361 KNPVNPEADG
+361 KNPTNPEADG

-392 DGKVDETDEKEP
+392 DGKADETDEKEP

-409 LSVDL
+409 LSVDS

-428 RNFNDNEAGDIDWGQ
+428 RNFNDNEAGDIAWGQ
-443 SGMRKWL
+443 SDMRKWL
-450 NSTGGSEKDP
+450 NSTGGLEEDP

-472 AVIQYR
+472 AMIRYR
-478 EIETYI
+478 EIETI
-484 SVTGNNILK
+484 VDSDILK
-493 TWDSVFLL
+493 TRDSVFLL
-501 SDLDACNVDYGFP
+501 STQDSVNAGYGFWTKDK
-514 ANMEDASKNKVAE
+514 ESKNRVAE

-532 AGKEKTVENQWWL
+532 AGKQQTVENQWWL
-545 RIFSPMSWEGMAIRS
+545 RTHFWVSSAETAARV
-560 FIKPDGSFNG
+560 FVKPDGTVTGNG
-570 TMVQSDTFYGVRPA
+570 VQNNTFYGVRPA
-584 LYINLADFTQ
+584 LYINLDDFTQ

-605 NTKEPVRLSVDSPV
+605 NTKEPVQLSVDSPE
-619 HGRGFYAE
+619 HGRGFLAE
-627 TMGFHEADWAVAAE
+627 TREFHEADWAVTAE
-641 NWQKKENE
+641 NWQKKENG
-649 NWVDVGFEEMAEAE
+649 NWMDVEVEELAEAE

-672 IAEKENMDAPCVLNQ
+672 AAEKENREAPCVLNQ

-714 PLETEDEGKQ
+714 PSETEDEGKQ

-762 PSMGVEERERWT
+762 PSMGGEERKNRT

-793 SEEILPRNLYLS
+793 SEEILPQNLYLS

-810 PETGKNLQDS
+810 PEAGKKLQDS
-820 IAQQSTFVTAENVS
+820 IAQQSTFVAAENVS
-834 WEKKAANGEDRWSA
+834 WEKKAATGEGRWSA
-848 ATPQEK
+848 VSPQEK
-854 ADPETI
+854 ADPETV
-860 YAVQFTVSQKQA
+860 YAVQFTVGPKQAA
-872 AVFHKNTQLYVTINR
+872 AVFHKNTQLYVTING
-887 QKVPAVKDAD
+887 QKVPVIRDAD
-897 GNYIVRYEFAA
+897 GNSRVRYEFAA
-908 TAGLPPTPSAA
+908 TAELPPTPSAA
-919 PSASPSVSASPSAVP
+919 PTV
-934 TPGGSPSV
+934 
-942 SAVPSASPSVSAS
+942 
-955 PSAVPTPG
+955 
-963 GSPSASSTPTA
+963 
-974 SPSASSAPAASPS
+974 
-987 VSASPSAVP
+987 
-996 TPSALPSTPTPA
+996 
-1008 ASVAPTAS
+1008 
-1016 PSASRTPTASPS
+1016 
-1028 VSAVPSEQPI
+1028 
-1038 PSASPSAVPTPT
+1038 SPSAVPTPT
-1050 VSPAASSTPTVSPLV
+1050 GSPAASSIPTVSPG
-1065 SSAPTTS
+1065 
-1072 PSVSPSVSAPPS
+1072 VSAS
-1084 EVPAPST
+1084 
-1091 LPSAIP
+1091 PSAIP
-1097 APAAK
+1097 KPGGSPSASNAPTAKPDVSAIPSQAPNVDANAK
-1102 PSDKPEAPGSKPAQK
+1102 PSDKSAVPGKNAQPGETGQPHKPAQK
-1117 GEKLRDEN
+1117 GEKLQDES
-1125 GAVYV
+1125 GAGYV
-1130 VTKADSKNPEVA
+1130 VAKADSKNPEVA
-1142 YQKAAST
+1142 YQKAAVT
-1149 KGTVVVPD
+1149 KGTVIVPD
-1157 TVVVNGM
+1157 TVEVNGT

-1176 GTAKKIKTIVLGK
+1176 GTGKKIKTIILGK
-1189 NVKSI
+1189 NVKTI

-1225 RGVRKNVRIV
+1225 RGVRKNVRII

-1240 KQAYRK
+1240 KQAYKK

-1252 LNKKVKIRS
+1252 LNKKVRIRS

>member
-1 MAKKGKKL
+1 
-9 LALMLVAALVLG
+9 
-21 GGNGEAIQAA
+21 
-31 EDYGVKNPV
+31 
-40 NTMADGTGIT
+40 
-50 TWDCVYFGNYIQKD
+50 VYFGNYIQKD
-64 TNGDGKVTDEDEKQP
+64 TNDDGKVTDEDEKQP
-79 VKWRVLS
+79 IKWRVLS

-100 LDIQPFD
+100 LDMQPFD
-107 ENGKNSWE
+107 KNGKIDWE
-115 SCTLRTWLNSTFLNT
+115 ECTLRTWLNSTFLNA

-146 MESGTTVTDNI
+146 TESAATVTDNI

-170 GFHPSIDYESNTR
+170 GFHPLIDCESNTR

-194 NVWWLR
+194 NIWWLR
-200 TLYKNGNA
+200 TPIKEEHA

-215 SQGKKTGSVFARDTS
+215 SQGTNRTIVIGTENS

-240 LSDRAQWSYAGTT
+240 LSDRAHWSYAGTT

-264 PAAGSPFSYTVQGSE
+264 PTAGSLFSGTVRGSE
-279 NIDTD
+279 NIDPD
-284 RSTVSWQKKE
+284 RSMVSWQKKE

-299 NVAKDETAQLQQV
+299 DVAKDERAQLQQV

-322 EESPFSED
+322 EGSSFVGCD
-330 DHARFNGEQVRL
+330 YARFNGEQVRL

-361 KNPVNPEADG
+361 KNPTNPEADG

-392 DGKVDETDEKEP
+392 DGKADEADEKEP

-409 LSVDL
+409 LSVDS

-428 RNFNDNEAGDIDWGQ
+428 RNFNDNEAGDIAWGQ
-443 SGMRKWL
+443 SDMRKWL
-450 NSTGGSEKDP
+450 NSTGGSEEDP

-472 AVIQYR
+472 AVIRYR
-478 EIETYI
+478 EIETI
-484 SVTGNNILK
+484 VNSDILK
-493 TWDSVFLL
+493 TRDSVFLL
-501 SDLDACNVDYGFP
+501 SAQDSVNAGYGFWTKDK
-514 ANMEDASKNKVAE
+514 ESKNRVAE

-532 AGKEKTVENQWWL
+532 AGKQQTEENQWWL
-545 RIFSPMSWEGMAIRS
+545 RTHTRVSSTEMAARVLV
-560 FIKPDGSFNG
+560 KPDGIVDGAGVKNN
-570 TMVQSDTFYGVRPA
+570 TFYGVRPA
-584 LYINLADFTQ
+584 LYINLDDFTQ

-627 TMGFHEADWAVAAE
+627 TMGFHEADWAVTAE
-641 NWQKKENE
+641 NWQKKENG
-649 NWVDVGFEEMAEAE
+649 NWMDVEVEELAEAE

-672 IAEKENMDAPCVLNQ
+672 IAEKENMEAPCVLNQ

-714 PLETEDEGKQ
+714 PSETEDEGKQ

-762 PSMGVEERERWT
+762 PSMGGEERKNRT

-793 SEEILPRNLYLS
+793 SEEILPQNLYLS

-810 PETGKNLQDS
+810 PEAGKKLQDS
-820 IAQQSTFVTAENVS
+820 IAQQSTFLTAENVS
-834 WEKKAANGEDRWSA
+834 WEKKATTGEGRWSA
-848 ATPQEK
+848 VSPQEK
-854 ADPETI
+854 ADPETV
-860 YAVQFTVSQKQA
+860 YAVQFTVGPKQAA
-872 AVFHKNTQLYVTINR
+872 AVFHKNTQLYVTING
-887 QKVPAVKDAD
+887 QKVPVIRDAD
-897 GNYIVRYEFAA
+897 GNSRVRYEFAA
-908 TAGLPPTPSAA
+908 TAELPPTPSAA
-919 PSASPSVSASPSAVP
+919 PTVSPSAVP
-934 TPGGSPSV
+934 TPTGSPAASSIPTV
-942 SAVPSASPSVSAS
+942 SPGVSAS
-955 PSAVPTPG
+955 PSAIPNPG
-963 GSPSASSTPTA
+963 GSPSASS
-974 SPSASSAPAASPS
+974 
-987 VSASPSAVP
+987 
-996 TPSALPSTPTPA
+996 
-1008 ASVAPTAS
+1008 APTAKPDVS
-1016 PSASRTPTASPS
+1016 VTPS
-1028 VSAVPSEQPI
+1028 Q
-1038 PSASPSAVPTPT
+1038 
-1050 VSPAASSTPTVSPLV
+1050 
-1065 SSAPTTS
+1065 APN
-1072 PSVSPSVSAPPS
+1072 VDAN
-1084 EVPAPST
+1084 
-1091 LPSAIP
+1091 
-1097 APAAK
+1097 AK
-1102 PSDKPEAPGSKPAQK
+1102 PSDKSAVPGKNAQPGETGQPHKPAQK
-1117 GEKLRDEN
+1117 GEKLQDES
-1125 GAVYV
+1125 GAGYV
-1130 VTKADSKNPEVA
+1130 VAKADSKNPEVA
-1142 YQKAAST
+1142 YQKAAVT
-1149 KGTVVVPD
+1149 KGTVIVPD
-1157 TVVVNGM
+1157 TVEVNGT

-1176 GTAKKIKTIVLGK
+1176 GTGKKIKTIILGK
-1189 NVKSI
+1189 NVKTI

-1225 RGVRKNVRIV
+1225 RGVRKNVRII

-1240 KQAYRK
+1240 KQAYKK

>member
-21 GGNGEAIQAA
+21 GGNGGVIQAA
-31 EDYGVKNPV
+31 EDYEVKDPV

-79 VKWRVLS
+79 IKWRVLS

-100 LDIQPFD
+100 LDMQPFD
-107 ENGKNSWE
+107 KNGKIDWE
-115 SCTLRTWLNSTFLNT
+115 ECTLRTWLNSTFLNA

-146 MESGTTVTDNI
+146 TESAATVTDNI

-170 GFHPSIDYESNTR
+170 GFHPLIDCESNTR

-194 NVWWLR
+194 NIWWLR
-200 TLYKNGNA
+200 TPIKEEHA

-215 SQGKKTGSVFARDTS
+215 SQGTNRTIVIGTENS

-240 LSDRAQWSYAGTT
+240 LSDRAHWSYAGTT

-264 PAAGSPFSYTVQGSE
+264 PTAGSLFSGTVRGSE
-279 NIDTD
+279 NIDPD
-284 RSTVSWQKKE
+284 RSMVSWQKKE

-299 NVAKDETAQLQQV
+299 DVAKDERAQLQQV

-322 EESPFSED
+322 EGSSFVGCD
-330 DHARFNGEQVRL
+330 YARFNGEQVRL

-361 KNPVNPEADG
+361 KNPTNPEADG

-392 DGKVDETDEKEP
+392 DGKADEADEKEP

-409 LSVDL
+409 LSVDS

-428 RNFNDNEAGDIDWGQ
+428 RNFNDNEAGDIAWGQ
-443 SGMRKWL
+443 SDMRKWL
-450 NSTGGSEKDP
+450 NSTGGSEEDP

-472 AVIQYR
+472 AVIRYR
-478 EIETYI
+478 EIETI
-484 SVTGNNILK
+484 VNSDILK
-493 TWDSVFLL
+493 TRDSVFLL
-501 SDLDACNVDYGFP
+501 SAQDSVNAGYGFWTKDK
-514 ANMEDASKNKVAE
+514 ESKNRVAE

-532 AGKEKTVENQWWL
+532 AGKQQTEENQWWL
-545 RIFSPMSWEGMAIRS
+545 RTHTRVSSTEMVARVLV
-560 FIKPDGSFNG
+560 KPDGIVDGAGVKNN
-570 TMVQSDTFYGVRPA
+570 TFYGVRPA
-584 LYINLADFTQ
+584 LYINLDDFTQ

-627 TMGFHEADWAVAAE
+627 TMGFHEADWAVTAE
-641 NWQKKENE
+641 NWQKKENG
-649 NWVDVGFEEMAEAE
+649 NWMDVEVEELAEAE

-672 IAEKENMDAPCVLNQ
+672 IAEKENMEAPCVLNQ

-714 PLETEDEGKQ
+714 PSETEDEGKQ

-762 PSMGVEERERWT
+762 PSMGGEERKNRT

-793 SEEILPRNLYLS
+793 SEEILPQNLYLS

-810 PETGKNLQDS
+810 PEAGKKLQDS
-820 IAQQSTFVTAENVS
+820 IAQQSTFLTAENVS
-834 WEKKAANGEDRWSA
+834 WEKKATTGEGRWSA
-848 ATPQEK
+848 VSPQEK
-854 ADPETI
+854 ADPETV
-860 YAVQFTVSQKQA
+860 YAVQFTVGPKQAA
-872 AVFHKNTQLYVTINR
+872 AVFHKNTQLYVTING
-887 QKVPAVKDAD
+887 QKVPVIRDAD
-897 GNYIVRYEFAA
+897 GNSRVRYEFAA
-908 TAGLPPTPSAA
+908 TAELPPTPSAA
-919 PSASPSVSASPSAVP
+919 PTVSPSAVP
-934 TPGGSPSV
+934 TPTGSPAASSIPTV
-942 SAVPSASPSVSAS
+942 SPGVSAS
-955 PSAVPTPG
+955 PSAIPNPG
-963 GSPSASSTPTA
+963 GSPSASS
-974 SPSASSAPAASPS
+974 
-987 VSASPSAVP
+987 
-996 TPSALPSTPTPA
+996 
-1008 ASVAPTAS
+1008 APTAKPDVS
-1016 PSASRTPTASPS
+1016 VTPS
-1028 VSAVPSEQPI
+1028 Q
-1038 PSASPSAVPTPT
+1038 
-1050 VSPAASSTPTVSPLV
+1050 
-1065 SSAPTTS
+1065 APN
-1072 PSVSPSVSAPPS
+1072 VDAN
-1084 EVPAPST
+1084 
-1091 LPSAIP
+1091 
-1097 APAAK
+1097 AK
-1102 PSDKPEAPGSKPAQK
+1102 PSDKSAVPGKNAQPGETGQPHKPAQK
-1117 GEKLRDEN
+1117 GEKLQDES
-1125 GAVYV
+1125 GAGYV
-1130 VTKADSKNPEVA
+1130 VAKADSKNPEVA
-1142 YQKAAST
+1142 YQKAAVT
-1149 KGTVVVPD
+1149 KGTVIVPD
-1157 TVVVNGM
+1157 TVEVNGT

-1176 GTAKKIKTIVLGK
+1176 GTGKKIKTIILGK
-1189 NVKSI
+1189 NVKTI

-1225 RGVRKNVRIV
+1225 RGVRKNVRII

-1240 KQAYRK
+1240 KQAYKK

>member
-21 GGNGEAIQAA
+21 GGNGGVIQAA
-31 EDYGVKNPV
+31 EDYEVKDPV

-79 VKWRVLS
+79 IKWRVLS

-100 LDIQPFD
+100 LDMQPFD
-107 ENGKNSWE
+107 KNGKIDWE
-115 SCTLRTWLNSTFLNT
+115 ECTLRTWLNSTFLNA

-146 MESGTTVTDNI
+146 TESAATVTDNI

-170 GFHPSIDYESNTR
+170 GFHPLIDCESNTR

-194 NVWWLR
+194 NIWWLR
-200 TLYKNGNA
+200 TPIKEEHA

-215 SQGKKTGSVFARDTS
+215 SQGTNRTIVIGTENS

-240 LSDRAQWSYAGTT
+240 LSDRAHWSYAGTT

-264 PAAGSPFSYTVQGSE
+264 PTAGSLFSGTVRGSE
-279 NIDTD
+279 NIDPD
-284 RSTVSWQKKE
+284 RSTISWQKKE

-299 NVAKDETAQLQQV
+299 DVAKDERAQLQQV

-322 EESPFSED
+322 EGSSFVGCD
-330 DHARFNGEQVRL
+330 YARFNGEQVRL

-361 KNPVNPEADG
+361 KNPTNPEADG

-392 DGKVDETDEKEP
+392 DGKADETDEKEP

-409 LSVDL
+409 LSVDS

-428 RNFNDNEAGDIDWGQ
+428 RNFNDNEAGDIAWGQ
-443 SGMRKWL
+443 SDMRKWL
-450 NSTGGSEKDP
+450 NSTGGLEEDP

-472 AVIQYR
+472 AMIRYR
-478 EIETYI
+478 EIETI
-484 SVTGNNILK
+484 VDSDILK
-493 TWDSVFLL
+493 TRDSVFLL
-501 SDLDACNVDYGFP
+501 STQDSVNAGYGFWTKDK
-514 ANMEDASKNKVAE
+514 ESKNRVAE

-532 AGKEKTVENQWWL
+532 AGKQQTVENQWWL
-545 RIFSPMSWEGMAIRS
+545 RTHSWVSSAETAARV
-560 FIKPDGSFNG
+560 FVKPDGTVTG
-570 TMVQSDTFYGVRPA
+570 DGVQNNTFYGVRPA
-584 LYINLADFTQ
+584 LYINLDDFTQ

-605 NTKEPVRLSVDSPV
+605 NTKEPVQLSVDSPE
-619 HGRGFYAE
+619 HGRGFLAE
-627 TMGFHEADWAVAAE
+627 TREFHEADWAVTAE
-641 NWQKKENE
+641 NWQKKENG
-649 NWVDVGFEEMAEAE
+649 NWMDVEVEELAEAE

-672 IAEKENMDAPCVLNQ
+672 AAEKENREAPCVLNQ

-714 PLETEDEGKQ
+714 PSETEDEGKQ

-762 PSMGVEERERWT
+762 PSMGGEERKNRT

-793 SEEILPRNLYLS
+793 SEEILPQNLYLS

-810 PETGKNLQDS
+810 PEAGKKLQDS
-820 IAQQSTFVTAENVS
+820 IAQQSTFVAAENVS
-834 WEKKAANGEDRWSA
+834 WEKKAATGEGRWSA
-848 ATPQEK
+848 VSPQEK
-854 ADPETI
+854 ADPETV
-860 YAVQFTVSQKQA
+860 YAVQFTVGPKQAA
-872 AVFHKNTQLYVTINR
+872 AVFHKNTQLYVTING
-887 QKVPAVKDAD
+887 QKVPVIRDAD
-897 GNYIVRYEFAA
+897 GNSRVRYEFAA
-908 TAGLPPTPSAA
+908 TAELPPTPSAA
-919 PSASPSVSASPSAVP
+919 PTV
-934 TPGGSPSV
+934 
-942 SAVPSASPSVSAS
+942 
-955 PSAVPTPG
+955 
-963 GSPSASSTPTA
+963 
-974 SPSASSAPAASPS
+974 
-987 VSASPSAVP
+987 
-996 TPSALPSTPTPA
+996 
-1008 ASVAPTAS
+1008 
-1016 PSASRTPTASPS
+1016 
-1028 VSAVPSEQPI
+1028 
-1038 PSASPSAVPTPT
+1038 SPSAVPTPT
-1050 VSPAASSTPTVSPLV
+1050 GSPAASSIPTVSPG
-1065 SSAPTTS
+1065 
-1072 PSVSPSVSAPPS
+1072 VSAS
-1084 EVPAPST
+1084 
-1091 LPSAIP
+1091 PSAIP
-1097 APAAK
+1097 KPGGSPSASNAPTAKPDVSAIPSQAPNVDANAK
-1102 PSDKPEAPGSKPAQK
+1102 PSDKSAVPGKNAQPGETGQPHKPAQK
-1117 GEKLRDEN
+1117 GEKLQDES
-1125 GAVYV
+1125 GAGYV
-1130 VTKADSKNPEVA
+1130 VAKADSKNPEVA
-1142 YQKAAST
+1142 YQKAAVT
-1149 KGTVVVPD
+1149 KGTVIVPD
-1157 TVVVNGM
+1157 TVEVNGT

-1176 GTAKKIKTIVLGK
+1176 GTGKKIKTIILGK
-1189 NVKSI
+1189 NVKTI

-1225 RGVRKNVRIV
+1225 RGVRKNVRII

>member
-21 GGNGEAIQAA
+21 GGNGGVIQAA
-31 EDYGVKNPV
+31 EDYEVKDPV

-79 VKWRVLS
+79 IKWRVLS

-107 ENGKNSWE
+107 KNGKNDWE
-115 SCTLRTWLNSTFLNT
+115 ACTLRTWLNSTFLNA

-146 MESGTTVTDNI
+146 TESAATVTDNI

-170 GFHPSIDYESNTR
+170 GFHPSSDCESNTR
-183 KAEGTD
+183 KAEGTTD
-189 LSVFN
+189 LAVLDN
-194 NVWWLR
+194 DWWLR
-200 TLYKNGNA
+200 TPRKTNDVF
-208 SWVCSID
+208 VCWID
-215 SQGKKTGSVFARDTS
+215 SEGKNAQNSFFTDASI
-230 LWIRPALRLK
+230 WIRPALRLK
-240 LSDRAQWSYAGTT
+240 LSDRAHWSYAGTT

-264 PAAGSPFSYTVQGSE
+264 PTAGSLFSGTVRGSE
-279 NIDTD
+279 NIDPD

-294 EGKWV
+294 DGKWV
-299 NVAKDETAQLQQV
+299 DVAKDERAQLQQV

-322 EESPFSED
+322 EGSSFVGCD
-330 DHARFNGEQVRL
+330 YARFNGEQVRL

-361 KNPVNPEADG
+361 KNPTNPEADG

-392 DGKVDETDEKEP
+392 DGKADETDEKEP

-409 LSVDL
+409 LSVDS

-428 RNFNDNEAGDIDWGQ
+428 RNFNDNEAGDIAWGQ
-443 SGMRKWL
+443 SDMRKWL
-450 NSTGGSEKDP
+450 NSTGGSEEDP

-472 AVIQYR
+472 AVIRYR
-478 EIETYI
+478 EIETI
-484 SVTGNNILK
+484 VGSDILK
-493 TWDSVFLL
+493 TRDSVFLL
-501 SDLDACNVDYGFP
+501 SAQDSVNAGYGFWTKDK
-514 ANMEDASKNKVAE
+514 ESKNRVAE

-532 AGKEKTVENQWWL
+532 AGKQQKVENQWWL
-545 RIFSPMSWEGMAIRS
+545 RTHTWASSTEMAFRVLV
-560 FIKPDGSFNG
+560 KPDGTVG
-570 TMVQSDTFYGVRPA
+570 GDGVQNNTFYGVRPA
-584 LYINLADFTQ
+584 LYINLSDFTQ

-641 NWQKKENE
+641 NWQKKENG
-649 NWVDVGFEEMAEAE
+649 NWMDVEVEELAEAE

-672 IAEKENMDAPCVLNQ
+672 IAEKENMEAPCVLNQ

-714 PLETEDEGKQ
+714 PSETEDEGKQ
-724 VTTWDTIWVTENE
+724 VTTWHTIWVTENE

-762 PSMGVEERERWT
+762 PSMGVEERKNRT

-793 SEEILPRNLYLS
+793 SEEILPQNLYLS

-810 PETGKNLQDS
+810 PETGKKLQDI
-820 IAQQSTFVTAENVS
+820 IAQQSTFVAAENVS
-834 WEKKAANGEDRWSA
+834 WEKKAATGEVRWSA
-848 ATPQEK
+848 VSPQEK
-854 ADPETI
+854 ADPETV
-860 YAVQFTVSQKQA
+860 YAVQFTVGPKQAA
-872 AVFHKNTQLYVTINR
+872 AVFHKNTQLYVTING
-887 QKVPAVKDAD
+887 QKVPVIRDAD
-897 GNYIVRYEFAA
+897 GNSRVRYEFAA
-908 TAGLPPTPSAA
+908 TAELLPTPSAA
-919 PSASPSVSASPSAVP
+919 PTV
-934 TPGGSPSV
+934 
-942 SAVPSASPSVSAS
+942 
-955 PSAVPTPG
+955 
-963 GSPSASSTPTA
+963 
-974 SPSASSAPAASPS
+974 
-987 VSASPSAVP
+987 
-996 TPSALPSTPTPA
+996 
-1008 ASVAPTAS
+1008 
-1016 PSASRTPTASPS
+1016 
-1028 VSAVPSEQPI
+1028 
-1038 PSASPSAVPTPT
+1038 SPSAVPTPT
-1050 VSPAASSTPTVSPLV
+1050 GSPAASSIPTVSPG
-1065 SSAPTTS
+1065 
-1072 PSVSPSVSAPPS
+1072 VSAS
-1084 EVPAPST
+1084 
-1091 LPSAIP
+1091 PSAIP
-1097 APAAK
+1097 KPGGSPSASNAPTAKPDVSAIPSQAPNVDANAK
-1102 PSDKPEAPGSKPAQK
+1102 PSDKSAVPGKNAQPGETGQPHKPAQK
-1117 GEKLRDEN
+1117 GEKLQDES
-1125 GAVYV
+1125 GAGYV
-1130 VTKADSKNPEVA
+1130 VAKADSKNPEVA
-1142 YQKAAST
+1142 YQKAAVT
-1149 KGTVVVPD
+1149 KGTVIVPD
-1157 TVVVNGM
+1157 TVEVNGT

-1176 GTAKKIKTIVLGK
+1176 GTGKKIKTIILGK
-1189 NVKSI
+1189 NVKTI

-1225 RGVRKNVRIV
+1225 RGVRKNVRII

>member
-21 GGNGEAIQAA
+21 GGNGGAIRAA
-31 EDYGVKNPV
+31 EDYEVKDPV

-79 VKWRVLS
+79 IKWRVLS

-107 ENGKNSWE
+107 KNGKNDWE
-115 SCTLRTWLNSTFLNT
+115 ACTLRTWLNSTFLNA

-146 MESGTTVTDNI
+146 TESAATVTDNI

-170 GFHPSIDYESNTR
+170 GFHPSSDCESNTR

-189 LSVFN
+189 LAVVANS
-194 NVWWLR
+194 WWLR
-200 TLYKNGNA
+200 TPRKDVDNYVCWIDPYGKNN
-208 SWVCSID
+208 
-215 SQGKKTGSVFARDTS
+215 KSVWNS

-240 LSDRAQWSYAGTT
+240 LSDRAHWSYAGTT

-264 PAAGSPFSYTVQGSE
+264 PTAGSLFSGTVRGSE
-279 NIDTD
+279 NIDPD

-299 NVAKDETAQLQQV
+299 DVVKDETAQLQQV
-312 YRACVTLKAK
+312 YRVSVTLKAK
-322 EESPFSED
+322 EGSSFVGCD
-330 DHARFNGEQVRL
+330 YARFNGEQVRL

-361 KNPVNPEADG
+361 KNPTNPEADG
-371 SGTSTWDCVYFG
+371 SGTSTWDCIYFG

-392 DGKVDETDEKEP
+392 DGKADETDEKEP

-409 LSVDL
+409 LSVDS

-428 RNFNDNEAGDIDWGQ
+428 RNFNDNEAGDIAWGQ
-443 SGMRKWL
+443 SDMRKWL
-450 NSTGGSEKDP
+450 NSTGGSEEDP

-472 AVIQYR
+472 AVIRYR
-478 EIETYI
+478 EIETI
-484 SVTGNNILK
+484 VVGSDILK
-493 TWDSVFLL
+493 TRDSVFLL
-501 SDLDACNVDYGFP
+501 STEDSANAGYGFWTKDK
-514 ANMEDASKNKVAE
+514 ESKNRVAE

-532 AGKEKTVENQWWL
+532 AGKQQTVENQWWL
-545 RIFSPMSWEGMAIRS
+545 RTHSWTPLTENAARIFV
-560 FIKPDGSFNG
+560 KPDGTVAGN
-570 TMVQSDTFYGVRPA
+570 MVQNNTFYGVRPA

-605 NTKEPVRLSVDSPV
+605 NTKEPVQLSVDSPE
-619 HGRGFYAE
+619 HGRGFWAE
-627 TMGFHEADWAVAAE
+627 TREFHEADWAVRAE
-641 NWQKKENE
+641 NWQKKENG
-649 NWVDVGFEEMAEAE
+649 NWVDVKDEELAEAE

-672 IAEKENMDAPCVLNQ
+672 AAENENKEAPCVLNQ

-714 PLETEDEGKQ
+714 PSETEDEGKQ
-724 VTTWDTIWVTENE
+724 VTTWHTIWVTENE

-748 LSVDAYGNITLATD
+748 LSVDAYGNITLATN
-762 PSMGVEERERWT
+762 PSMGVEERKNRT

-793 SEEILPRNLYLS
+793 SEEILPQNLYLS

-810 PETGKNLQDS
+810 PETGKKLQDG
-820 IAQQSTFVTAENVS
+820 IAQQSTFVAAENVS
-834 WEKKAANGEDRWSA
+834 WEKKAATGEGRWSA
-848 ATPQEK
+848 VSPQEK
-854 ADPETI
+854 ADPETV
-860 YAVQFTVSQKQA
+860 YAVQFTVGPKQAA
-872 AVFHKNTQLYVTINR
+872 AVFHKNTQLYVTING
-887 QKVPAVKDAD
+887 QKVPVTRDAD
-897 GNYIVRYEFAA
+897 GNSRVRYEFAA
-908 TAGLPPTPSAA
+908 TAELPPTPSAA
-919 PSASPSVSASPSAVP
+919 PTVSPSAVP
-934 TPGGSPSV
+934 TPTGSPAASSIPTV
-942 SAVPSASPSVSAS
+942 SPGVSAS
-955 PSAVPTPG
+955 PSAIPKPG
-963 GSPSASSTPTA
+963 GSPSASS
-974 SPSASSAPAASPS
+974 
-987 VSASPSAVP
+987 
-996 TPSALPSTPTPA
+996 
-1008 ASVAPTAS
+1008 APTAK
-1016 PSASRTPTASPS
+1016 PD
-1028 VSAVPSEQPI
+1028 V
-1038 PSASPSAVPTPT
+1038 
-1050 VSPAASSTPTVSPLV
+1050 
-1065 SSAPTTS
+1065 
-1072 PSVSPSVSAPPS
+1072 
-1084 EVPAPST
+1084 
-1091 LPSAIP
+1091 SAIP
-1097 APAAK
+1097 SQAPNVDANAK
-1102 PSDKPEAPGSKPAQK
+1102 PSDKSAVPGKNAQPGEAGQPHKPAQK
-1117 GEKLRDEN
+1117 GEKLQDES
-1125 GAVYV
+1125 GAGYV
-1130 VTKADSKNPEVA
+1130 VAKADSKNPEVA
-1142 YQKAAST
+1142 YQKAAVT
-1149 KGTVVVPD
+1149 KGTVIVPD
-1157 TVVVNGM
+1157 TVEVSGT

-1176 GTAKKIKTIVLGK
+1176 GIGKKIKTIILGK
-1189 NVKSI
+1189 NVKTI

-1225 RGVRKNVRIV
+1225 RGVRKNVRII

-1240 KQAYRK
+1240 KQAYKK

>member
-21 GGNGEAIQAA
+21 GGNGGVIQAA
-31 EDYGVKNPV
+31 EDYEVKDPV

-79 VKWRVLS
+79 IKWRVLS

-100 LDIQPFD
+100 LDMQPFD
-107 ENGKNSWE
+107 KNGKIDWE
-115 SCTLRTWLNSTFLNT
+115 ECTLRTWLNSTFLNA

-146 MESGTTVTDNI
+146 TESAATVTDNI

-170 GFHPSIDYESNTR
+170 GFHPLIDCESNTR

-189 LSVFN
+189 LAVFN
-194 NVWWLR
+194 NIWWLR
-200 TLYKNGNA
+200 TPIKEEHA

-215 SQGKKTGSVFARDTS
+215 SQGTNRTIVIGTENS

-240 LSDRAQWSYAGTT
+240 LSDRAHWSYAGTT
-253 ASEELEVTVEN
+253 ATEELEVTVEN
-264 PAAGSPFSYTVQGSE
+264 PTAGSLFSGTVRGSE
-279 NIDTD
+279 NIDPD
-284 RSTVSWQKKE
+284 RSMVSWQKKE

-299 NVAKDETAQLQQV
+299 DVAKDERAQLQQV

-322 EESPFSED
+322 EGSSFVGCD
-330 DHARFNGEQVRL
+330 YARFNGEQVRL

-361 KNPVNPEADG
+361 KNPTNPEADG
-371 SGTSTWDCVYFG
+371 SGTSTWDCVYLG

-392 DGKVDETDEKEP
+392 DGKADETDEKEP

-409 LSVDL
+409 LSVDS

-428 RNFNDNEAGDIDWGQ
+428 RNFNDNEAGDIAWGQ
-443 SGMRKWL
+443 SDMRKWL
-450 NSTGGSEKDP
+450 NSTGGSEEDP

-472 AVIQYR
+472 AVIRYR
-478 EIETYI
+478 EIETI
-484 SVTGNNILK
+484 VDIDILK

-501 SDLDACNVDYGFP
+501 SGQDSANASYGFLTKDK
-514 ANMEDASKNKVAE
+514 ESKNRVAE

-532 AGKEKTVENQWWL
+532 AGKQQTVENQWWL
-545 RIFSPMSWEGMAIRS
+545 RTHSRVSLTEMAYRVS
-560 FIKPDGSFNG
+560 VKPDGIVVG
-570 TMVQSDTFYGVRPA
+570 TGVQNNTFYGVRPA
-584 LYINLADFTQ
+584 LYINLDDFTQ

-627 TMGFHEADWAVAAE
+627 TMGFHEADWAVTAE
-641 NWQKKENE
+641 NWQKKENG
-649 NWVDVGFEEMAEAE
+649 NWMDVEVEELAEAE

-672 IAEKENMDAPCVLNQ
+672 IAEKENMEAPCVLNQ

-714 PLETEDEGKQ
+714 PSETEDEGKQ

-762 PSMGVEERERWT
+762 PSMGGEERKNRT

-793 SEEILPRNLYLS
+793 SEEILPQNLYLS
-805 AAVET
+805 AVVET
-810 PETGKNLQDS
+810 PEAGKKLQDS
-820 IAQQSTFVTAENVS
+820 IAQQSTFLTAENVS
-834 WEKKAANGEDRWSA
+834 WEKKAATGEGRWSA
-848 ATPQEK
+848 VSPQEK
-854 ADPETI
+854 ADPETV
-860 YAVQFTVSQKQA
+860 YAVQFTVGPKQAA
-872 AVFHKNTQLYVTINR
+872 AVFHKNTQLYVTING
-887 QKVPAVKDAD
+887 QKVPVIRDAD
-897 GNYIVRYEFAA
+897 GNSRVRYEFAA
-908 TAGLPPTPSAA
+908 TAELPPTPSAA
-919 PSASPSVSASPSAVP
+919 PTVSPSAVP
-934 TPGGSPSV
+934 TPTGSPAASSIPTV
-942 SAVPSASPSVSAS
+942 SPGAS
-955 PSAVPTPG
+955 PSAIPNPG
-963 GSPSASSTPTA
+963 GSPSASS
-974 SPSASSAPAASPS
+974 
-987 VSASPSAVP
+987 
-996 TPSALPSTPTPA
+996 
-1008 ASVAPTAS
+1008 APTAK
-1016 PSASRTPTASPS
+1016 PD
-1028 VSAVPSEQPI
+1028 V
-1038 PSASPSAVPTPT
+1038 
-1050 VSPAASSTPTVSPLV
+1050 
-1065 SSAPTTS
+1065 
-1072 PSVSPSVSAPPS
+1072 
-1084 EVPAPST
+1084 
-1091 LPSAIP
+1091 SAIP
-1097 APAAK
+1097 SQAPNVDANAK
-1102 PSDKPEAPGSKPAQK
+1102 PSDKPAVPGKNAQPGETGQPHKPAQK
-1117 GEKLRDEN
+1117 GEKLQDES
-1125 GAVYV
+1125 GAGYV
-1130 VTKADSKNPEVA
+1130 VAKADSKNPEVA
-1142 YQKAAST
+1142 YQKAAVT
-1149 KGTVVVPD
+1149 KGTVIVPD
-1157 TVVVNGM
+1157 TVEVNGT

-1176 GTAKKIKTIVLGK
+1176 GTGKKIKTIILGK
-1189 NVKSI
+1189 NVKTI

-1225 RGVRKNVRIV
+1225 RGVRKNVRII

-1240 KQAYRK
+1240 KQAYKK

>member
-21 GGNGEAIQAA
+21 GGNGGVIQAA
-31 EDYGVKNPV
+31 EDYEVKDPV

-79 VKWRVLS
+79 IKWRVLS

-100 LDIQPFD
+100 LDMQPFD
-107 ENGKNSWE
+107 KNGKIDWE
-115 SCTLRTWLNSTFLNT
+115 ECTLRTWLNSTFLNA

-146 MESGTTVTDNI
+146 TESAATVTDNI

-170 GFHPSIDYESNTR
+170 GFHPLIDCESNTR

-194 NVWWLR
+194 NIWWLR
-200 TLYKNGNA
+200 TPIKEEHA

-215 SQGKKTGSVFARDTS
+215 SQGTNRTIVIGTENS

-240 LSDRAQWSYAGTT
+240 LSDRAHWSYAGTT

-264 PAAGSPFSYTVQGSE
+264 PTAGSLFSGTVRGSE
-279 NIDTD
+279 NIDPD
-284 RSTVSWQKKE
+284 RSMVSWQKKE

-299 NVAKDETAQLQQV
+299 DVAKDERAQLQQV

-322 EESPFSED
+322 EGSSFVGCD
-330 DHARFNGEQVRL
+330 YARFNGEQVRL

-361 KNPVNPEADG
+361 KNPTNPEADG

-392 DGKVDETDEKEP
+392 DGKADEADEKEP

-409 LSVDL
+409 LSVDS

-428 RNFNDNEAGDIDWGQ
+428 RNFNDNEAGDIAWGQ
-443 SGMRKWL
+443 SDMRKWL
-450 NSTGGSEKDP
+450 NSTGGSEEDP

-472 AVIQYR
+472 AVIRYR
-478 EIETYI
+478 EIETI
-484 SVTGNNILK
+484 VNSDILK
-493 TWDSVFLL
+493 TRDSVFLL
-501 SDLDACNVDYGFP
+501 SAQDSVNAGYGFWTKDK
-514 ANMEDASKNKVAE
+514 ESKNRVAE

-532 AGKEKTVENQWWL
+532 AGKQQTEENQWWL
-545 RIFSPMSWEGMAIRS
+545 RTHIRVSSTEMAARVLV
-560 FIKPDGSFNG
+560 KPDGIVDGAGVKNN
-570 TMVQSDTFYGVRPA
+570 TFYGVRPA
-584 LYINLADFTQ
+584 LYINLDDFTQ

-627 TMGFHEADWAVAAE
+627 TMGFHEADWAVTAE
-641 NWQKKENE
+641 NWQKKENG
-649 NWVDVGFEEMAEAE
+649 NWMDVEVEELAEAE

-672 IAEKENMDAPCVLNQ
+672 IAEKENMEAPCVLNQ

-714 PLETEDEGKQ
+714 PSETEDEGKQ

-762 PSMGVEERERWT
+762 PSMGGEERKNRT

-793 SEEILPRNLYLS
+793 SEEILPQNLYLS

-810 PETGKNLQDS
+810 PEAGKKLQDS
-820 IAQQSTFVTAENVS
+820 IAQQSTFLTAENVS
-834 WEKKAANGEDRWSA
+834 WEKKATTGEGRWSA
-848 ATPQEK
+848 VSPQEK
-854 ADPETI
+854 ADPETV
-860 YAVQFTVSQKQA
+860 YAVQFTVGPKQAA
-872 AVFHKNTQLYVTINR
+872 AVFHKNTQLYVTING
-887 QKVPAVKDAD
+887 QKVPVIRDAD
-897 GNYIVRYEFAA
+897 GNSRVRYEFAA
-908 TAGLPPTPSAA
+908 TAELPPTPSAA
-919 PSASPSVSASPSAVP
+919 PTVSPSAVP
-934 TPGGSPSV
+934 TPTGSPAASSIPTV
-942 SAVPSASPSVSAS
+942 SPGVSAS
-955 PSAVPTPG
+955 PSAIPNPG
-963 GSPSASSTPTA
+963 GSPSASS
-974 SPSASSAPAASPS
+974 
-987 VSASPSAVP
+987 
-996 TPSALPSTPTPA
+996 
-1008 ASVAPTAS
+1008 APTAKPDVS
-1016 PSASRTPTASPS
+1016 VTPS
-1028 VSAVPSEQPI
+1028 Q
-1038 PSASPSAVPTPT
+1038 
-1050 VSPAASSTPTVSPLV
+1050 
-1065 SSAPTTS
+1065 APN
-1072 PSVSPSVSAPPS
+1072 VDAN
-1084 EVPAPST
+1084 
-1091 LPSAIP
+1091 
-1097 APAAK
+1097 AK
-1102 PSDKPEAPGSKPAQK
+1102 PSDKSAVPGKNAQPGETGQPHKPAQK
-1117 GEKLRDEN
+1117 GEKLQDES
-1125 GAVYV
+1125 GAGYV
-1130 VTKADSKNPEVA
+1130 VAKADSKNPEVA
-1142 YQKAAST
+1142 YQKAAVT
-1149 KGTVVVPD
+1149 KGTVIVPD
-1157 TVVVNGM
+1157 TVEVNGT

-1176 GTAKKIKTIVLGK
+1176 GTGKKIKTIILGK
-1189 NVKSI
+1189 NVKTI

-1225 RGVRKNVRIV
+1225 RGVRKNVRII

-1240 KQAYRK
+1240 KQAYKK

>member
-21 GGNGEAIQAA
+21 DGNGGVIQAA
-31 EDYGVKNPV
+31 EDYEVKDPV

-79 VKWRVLS
+79 IKWRVLS
-86 VEEDGTALLLADKL
+86 VEEDGTVLLLADKL
-100 LDIQPFD
+100 LDKQPFD
-107 ENGKNSWE
+107 KNGKNDWE
-115 SCTLRTWLNSTFLNT
+115 ACTLRTWLNSTFLNA

-146 MESGTTVTDNI
+146 TESAATVTDNI

-170 GFHPSIDYESNTR
+170 GFHPSSDCESNTR
-183 KAEGTD
+183 KAEGTTD
-189 LSVFN
+189 LAVFDN
-194 NVWWLR
+194 AWWLR
-200 TLYKNGNA
+200 TPHKKNDLA
-208 SWVCSID
+208 VCWID
-215 SQGKKTGSVFARDTS
+215 SEGKNAQNSFIPDGSI
-230 LWIRPALRLK
+230 WIRPALRLK
-240 LSDRAQWSYAGTT
+240 LSDRAHWSYAGTT

-264 PAAGSPFSYTVQGSE
+264 PTAGSLFSGTVQGSE

-299 NVAKDETAQLQQV
+299 DVAKDERAQLQQV

-322 EESPFSED
+322 EGSSFVGCD
-330 DHARFNGEQVRL
+330 YARFNGEQVRL

-361 KNPVNPEADG
+361 KNPTNPEADG
-371 SGTSTWDCVYFG
+371 SGTSTWDCMYFG

-392 DGKVDETDEKEP
+392 DGKADETDEKEP

-409 LSVDL
+409 LSVDS

-428 RNFNDNEAGDIDWGQ
+428 RNFNDNEAGDIAWGQ
-443 SGMRKWL
+443 SDMRKWL
-450 NSTGGSEKDP
+450 NSTGGSEEDP

-472 AVIQYR
+472 AVIRYR
-478 EIETYI
+478 EIETI
-484 SVTGNNILK
+484 VASDILK
-493 TWDSVFLL
+493 TRDSVFLL
-501 SDLDACNVDYGFP
+501 STQDSVNAGYGFWTKDK
-514 ANMEDASKNKVAE
+514 ESKNRVAE

-532 AGKEKTVENQWWL
+532 AGKQQTVENQWWL
-545 RIFSPMSWEGMAIRS
+545 RTHSWVSSAEIAARV
-560 FIKPDGSFNG
+560 FVKPDGTVTSNP
-570 TMVQSDTFYGVRPA
+570 VQNNTFYGVRPA

-605 NTKEPVRLSVDSPV
+605 NTKEPVQLSVDSPE
-619 HGRGFYAE
+619 HGRGFLTGTRE
-627 TMGFHEADWAVAAE
+627 FHEADWAVRAE
-641 NWQKKENE
+641 NWQKKENG
-649 NWVDVGFEEMAEAE
+649 NWVDVEVEELAEAE

-672 IAEKENMDAPCVLNQ
+672 AAEKENREAPCVLNQ

-714 PLETEDEGKQ
+714 PSETEDEGKQ

-748 LSVDAYGNITLATD
+748 LSVDAYGNIALATD
-762 PSMGVEERERWT
+762 PSMGGEERKNRT

-783 YAGKVDSEGG
+783 YAGKVDSKGG
-793 SEEILPRNLYLS
+793 SEEILPQNLYLS
-805 AAVET
+805 ATVET
-810 PETGKNLQDS
+810 PETGKNLQSS
-820 IAQQSTFVTAENVS
+820 IVQQSTFVMAENVS
-834 WEKKAANGEDRWSA
+834 WEKKAATGEGRWSA
-848 ATPQEK
+848 VSPQEK
-854 ADPETI
+854 ADSETV
-860 YAVQFTVSQKQA
+860 YAVQFTVGPKQAA
-872 AVFHKNTQLYVTINR
+872 AVFHKNTQLYVTING
-887 QKVPAVKDAD
+887 QKVPVTRDAD
-897 GNYIVRYEFAA
+897 GNSCVRYEFAA

-919 PSASPSVSASPSAVP
+919 PSASPSVTASPSAVPTPGGSPLASSAPTASPSVSAAPSEVPDSSASPSAVP
-934 TPGGSPSV
+934 TPGGSP
-942 SAVPSASPSVSAS
+942 A
-955 PSAVPTPG
+955 
-963 GSPSASSTPTA
+963 ASSTPTDNPAASSTPSA
-974 SPSASSAPAASPS
+974 SPSASSA
-987 VSASPSAVP
+987 
-996 TPSALPSTPTPA
+996 
-1008 ASVAPTAS
+1008 
-1016 PSASRTPTASPS
+1016 PTASPS
-1028 VSAVPSEQPI
+1028 VSAVPSEVPDS
-1038 PSASPSAVPTPT
+1038 SASPSAVPTPGE
-1050 VSPAASSTPTVSPLV
+1050 SPAASSTPTDNPAASSTPSASPG
-1065 SSAPTTS
+1065 
-1072 PSVSPSVSAPPS
+1072 VSASPS
-1084 EVPAPST
+1084 EVPT
-1091 LPSAIP
+1091 
-1097 APAAK
+1097 PAAK
-1102 PSDKPEAPGSKPAQK
+1102 PSDKSEAPGSKPAQK

-1130 VTKADSKNPEVA
+1130 ITKADGKNPEVA
-1142 YQKAAST
+1142 CQKAAAT

-1157 TVVVNGM
+1157 TIVVNGT

-1170 IEKKAF
+1170 IEKKTF
-1176 GTAKKIKTIVLGK
+1176 ETGKKIKTIILGK
-1189 NVKSI
+1189 NVKFI

-1200 GCKTLR
+1200 GCKALQ
-1206 KIIVK
+1206 KIVVK

>member
-21 GGNGEAIQAA
+21 GGNGGVIQAA
-31 EDYGVKNPV
+31 EDYEVKDPV

-79 VKWRVLS
+79 IKWRVLS

-100 LDIQPFD
+100 LDMQPFD
-107 ENGKNSWE
+107 KNGKIDWE
-115 SCTLRTWLNSTFLNT
+115 ECTLRTWLNSTFLNA

-146 MESGTTVTDNI
+146 TESAATVTDNI

-170 GFHPSIDYESNTR
+170 GFHPLIDCESNTR

-189 LSVFN
+189 LAVFN
-194 NVWWLR
+194 NIWWLR
-200 TLYKNGNA
+200 TPIKEEHA

-215 SQGKKTGSVFARDTS
+215 SQGTNRTIVIGTENS

-240 LSDRAQWSYAGTT
+240 LSDRAHWSYAGTT
-253 ASEELEVTVEN
+253 VTEELEVTVEN
-264 PAAGSPFSYTVQGSE
+264 PTAGSLFSGTVRGSE
-279 NIDTD
+279 NIDPD
-284 RSTVSWQKKE
+284 RSMVSWQKKE

-299 NVAKDETAQLQQV
+299 DVAKDERAQLQQV

-322 EESPFSED
+322 EGSSFVGCD
-330 DHARFNGEQVRL
+330 YARFNGEQVQL

-347 GSRTFVCPVYNYGV
+347 GSRTFVCPFYNYGV
-361 KNPVNPEADG
+361 KNPTNPEADG

-392 DGKVDETDEKEP
+392 DGKADETDEKEP

-409 LSVDL
+409 LSVDS

-428 RNFNDNEAGDIDWGQ
+428 RNFNDNEAGDIAWGQ
-443 SGMRKWL
+443 SDMRKWL
-450 NSTGGSEKDP
+450 NSTGGSEEDP

-472 AVIQYR
+472 AVIRYR
-478 EIETYI
+478 EIETI
-484 SVTGNNILK
+484 VGSDSLK
-493 TWDSVFLL
+493 TRDSVFLL
-501 SDLDACNVDYGFP
+501 SAEDSVNAGYGFWTKDK
-514 ANMEDASKNKVAE
+514 ESKNRVAE

-532 AGKEKTVENQWWL
+532 AGKQQTVENQWWL
-545 RIFSPMSWEGMAIRS
+545 RTHSRVSLTEMAYRVS
-560 FIKPDGSFNG
+560 VKPDGIVVG
-570 TMVQSDTFYGVRPA
+570 TGVQNNTFYGVRPA
-584 LYINLADFTQ
+584 LYINLDDFTQ

-627 TMGFHEADWAVAAE
+627 TMGFHEADWAVTAE
-641 NWQKKENE
+641 NWQKKENG
-649 NWVDVGFEEMAEAE
+649 NWMDVEVEELAEAE

-672 IAEKENMDAPCVLNQ
+672 IAEKENMEAPCVLNQ

-714 PLETEDEGKQ
+714 PSETEDEGKQ

-762 PSMGVEERERWT
+762 PSMGGEERKNRT

-793 SEEILPRNLYLS
+793 SEEILPQNLYLS
-805 AAVET
+805 AVVET
-810 PETGKNLQDS
+810 PEAGKKLQDS
-820 IAQQSTFVTAENVS
+820 IAQQSTFLTAENVS
-834 WEKKAANGEDRWSA
+834 WEKKAATGEGRWSA
-848 ATPQEK
+848 VSPQEK
-854 ADPETI
+854 ADPETV
-860 YAVQFTVSQKQA
+860 YAVQFTVGPKQAA
-872 AVFHKNTQLYVTINR
+872 AVFHKNTQLYVTING
-887 QKVPAVKDAD
+887 QKVPVIRDAD
-897 GNYIVRYEFAA
+897 GNSRVRYEFAA
-908 TAGLPPTPSAA
+908 TAELPPTPSAA
-919 PSASPSVSASPSAVP
+919 PTVSPSAVP
-934 TPGGSPSV
+934 TPTGSPAASSIPTV
-942 SAVPSASPSVSAS
+942 SPGVSAS
-955 PSAVPTPG
+955 PSAIPNPG
-963 GSPSASSTPTA
+963 GSPSASS
-974 SPSASSAPAASPS
+974 
-987 VSASPSAVP
+987 
-996 TPSALPSTPTPA
+996 
-1008 ASVAPTAS
+1008 APTAK
-1016 PSASRTPTASPS
+1016 PD
-1028 VSAVPSEQPI
+1028 V
-1038 PSASPSAVPTPT
+1038 
-1050 VSPAASSTPTVSPLV
+1050 
-1065 SSAPTTS
+1065 
-1072 PSVSPSVSAPPS
+1072 
-1084 EVPAPST
+1084 
-1091 LPSAIP
+1091 SAIP
-1097 APAAK
+1097 SQAPNVDANAK
-1102 PSDKPEAPGSKPAQK
+1102 PSDKLAVPGKNAQPGETGQPHKPAQK
-1117 GEKLRDEN
+1117 GEKLQDES
-1125 GAVYV
+1125 GAGYV
-1130 VTKADSKNPEVA
+1130 VAKADSKNPEVA
-1142 YQKAAST
+1142 YQKAAVT
-1149 KGTVVVPD
+1149 KGTVIVPD
-1157 TVVVNGM
+1157 TVEVNGT

-1176 GTAKKIKTIVLGK
+1176 GTGKKIKTIILGK
-1189 NVKSI
+1189 NVKTI

-1225 RGVRKNVRIV
+1225 RGVRKNVRII

-1240 KQAYRK
+1240 KQAYKK

>member
-21 GGNGEAIQAA
+21 GGNGGVIQAA
-31 EDYGVKNPV
+31 EDYEVKDPV
-40 NTMADGTGIT
+40 NTMTDGTGIT

-79 VKWRVLS
+79 IKWRVLS

-100 LDIQPFD
+100 LDMQPFD
-107 ENGKNSWE
+107 KNRKNDWE
-115 SCTLRTWLNSTFLNT
+115 ACTLRTWLNSTFLNA

-146 MESGTTVTDNI
+146 TESAATVTDNI

-170 GFHPSIDYESNTR
+170 GFHPSSDCESNTR

-189 LSVFN
+189 LAVVN
-194 NVWWLR
+194 NGWWLR
-200 TLYKNGNA
+200 TPHKKNA
-208 SWVCSID
+208 VSVCWID
-215 SQGKKTGSVFARDTS
+215 SEGKNTQNSFFPEAS

-240 LSDRAQWSYAGTT
+240 LSDRAHWSYAGTT

-264 PAAGSPFSYTVQGSE
+264 PTAGSLFSGTVRGSE
-279 NIDTD
+279 NIDPD
-284 RSTVSWQKKE
+284 RSTISWQKKE

-299 NVAKDETAQLQQV
+299 DVAKDERAQLQQV

-322 EESPFSED
+322 EGSSFVGCD
-330 DHARFNGEQVRL
+330 YARFNGEQVRL

-361 KNPVNPEADG
+361 KNPTNPEADG
-371 SGTSTWDCVYFG
+371 SGTSTWDCVCFG

-392 DGKVDETDEKEP
+392 DGKADETDEKEP

-409 LSVDL
+409 LSVDS

-428 RNFNDNEAGDIDWGQ
+428 RNFNDNEAGDIAWGQ
-443 SGMRKWL
+443 SDMRKWL
-450 NSTGGSEKDP
+450 NSTGGSEEDP

-472 AVIQYR
+472 AVIRYR
-478 EIETYI
+478 EIETI
-484 SVTGNNILK
+484 VNSDILK
-493 TWDSVFLL
+493 TRDSVFLL
-501 SDLDACNVDYGFP
+501 SAQDSVNAGYGFWTKDK
-514 ANMEDASKNKVAE
+514 ESKNRVAE

-532 AGKEKTVENQWWL
+532 AGKQQTEENQWWL
-545 RIFSPMSWEGMAIRS
+545 RTHTRVSSTEMAARVLV
-560 FIKPDGSFNG
+560 KPDGTVDGAGVKNN
-570 TMVQSDTFYGVRPA
+570 TFYGVRPA
-584 LYINLADFTQ
+584 LYINLDDFTQ

-627 TMGFHEADWAVAAE
+627 TMGFHEADWAVTAE
-641 NWQKKENE
+641 NWQKKENG
-649 NWVDVGFEEMAEAE
+649 NWMDVEVEELAEAE

-672 IAEKENMDAPCVLNQ
+672 AAEKENREAPCVLNQ

-714 PLETEDEGKQ
+714 PSETEDEGKQ

-762 PSMGVEERERWT
+762 PSMGVEERKNRT
-774 NLSRITDWS
+774 NLSWITDWS

-805 AAVET
+805 ATVET
-810 PETGKNLQDS
+810 PETGKKLQDS

-834 WEKKAANGEDRWSA
+834 WEKKAATGEGRWSA
-848 ATPQEK
+848 VSPQEK
-854 ADPETI
+854 ADPETV
-860 YAVQFTVSQKQA
+860 YAVQFTVGQKQSS
-872 AVFHKNTQLYVTINR
+872 AVFHKNTQLYVTING
-887 QKVPAVKDAD
+887 QKVPVTREAD
-897 GNYIVRYEFAA
+897 GNSRVRYEFAA

-919 PSASPSVSASPSAVP
+919 PTVSPSAMP
-934 TPGGSPSV
+934 T
-942 SAVPSASPSVSAS
+942 PSAS
-955 PSAVPTPG
+955 G
-963 GSPSASSTPTA
+963 TPTA
-974 SPSASSAPAASPS
+974 SPSASN
-987 VSASPSAVP
+987 
-996 TPSALPSTPTPA
+996 
-1008 ASVAPTAS
+1008 APTQN
-1016 PSASRTPTASPS
+1016 PT
-1028 VSAVPSEQPI
+1028 
-1038 PSASPSAVPTPT
+1038 
-1050 VSPAASSTPTVSPLV
+1050 V
-1065 SSAPTTS
+1065 SSAPTGNL
-1072 PSVSPSVSAPPS
+1072 SAS
-1084 EVPAPST
+1084 AAPGT
-1091 LPSAIP
+1091 TAQPGETGQP
-1097 APAAK
+1097 QKPEETTAPEAK
-1102 PSDKPEAPGSKPAQK
+1102 PAEK
-1117 GEKLRDEN
+1117 GEKLRDKN
-1125 GAVYV
+1125 GAGYI

-1142 YQKAAST
+1142 YQKAAAT

-1157 TVVVNGM
+1157 TVVVDGT

-1176 GTAKKIKTIVLGK
+1176 GTGKKIKTIILGK
-1189 NVKSI
+1189 NVKYI

-1200 GCKTLR
+1200 DCKTLR

>member
-21 GGNGEAIQAA
+21 GGNGGVIQAA
-31 EDYGVKNPV
+31 EDYEVKDPV

-79 VKWRVLS
+79 IKWRVLS

-100 LDIQPFD
+100 LDMQPFD
-107 ENGKNSWE
+107 KNRKIDWE
-115 SCTLRTWLNSTFLNT
+115 ECTLRTWLNSTFLNA

-136 QEAIAETELE
+136 QEVIAETELE
-146 MESGTTVTDNI
+146 TESAATVTDNI

-170 GFHPSIDYESNTR
+170 GFHPLIDCESNTR

-189 LSVFN
+189 LAVFN
-194 NVWWLR
+194 NIWWLR
-200 TLYKNGNA
+200 TPIKEEHA

-215 SQGKKTGSVFARDTS
+215 SQGTNRTIVIGTENS

-240 LSDRAQWSYAGTT
+240 LSDRAHWSYAGTT
-253 ASEELEVTVEN
+253 ATEELEVTVEN
-264 PAAGSPFSYTVQGSE
+264 PTAGSLFSGTVRGSE
-279 NIDTD
+279 NIDPD
-284 RSTVSWQKKE
+284 RSMVSWQKKE

-299 NVAKDETAQLQQV
+299 DVAKDERAQLQQV

-322 EESPFSED
+322 EGSSFVGCD
-330 DHARFNGEQVRL
+330 YARFNGEQVRL

-361 KNPVNPEADG
+361 KNPTNPEADG

-392 DGKVDETDEKEP
+392 DGKADETDEKEP

-409 LSVDL
+409 LSVDS

-428 RNFNDNEAGDIDWGQ
+428 RNFNDNEAGDIAWGQ
-443 SGMRKWL
+443 SDMRKWL
-450 NSTGGSEKDP
+450 NSTGGSEEDP

-472 AVIQYR
+472 AVIRYR
-478 EIETYI
+478 EIETI
-484 SVTGNNILK
+484 VDIDILK

-501 SDLDACNVDYGFP
+501 SGQDSANASYGFLTKDK
-514 ANMEDASKNKVAE
+514 ESKNRVAE

-532 AGKEKTVENQWWL
+532 AGKQQTVENQWWL
-545 RIFSPMSWEGMAIRS
+545 RTHSRVSLTEMAYRVS
-560 FIKPDGSFNG
+560 VKPDGIVVG
-570 TMVQSDTFYGVRPA
+570 TGVQNNTFYGVRPA
-584 LYINLADFTQ
+584 LYINLDDFTQ

-627 TMGFHEADWAVAAE
+627 TMGFHEADWAVTAE
-641 NWQKKENE
+641 NWQKKENG
-649 NWVDVGFEEMAEAE
+649 NWMDVEVEELAEAE

-672 IAEKENMDAPCVLNQ
+672 IAEKENMEAPCVLNQ

-714 PLETEDEGKQ
+714 PSETEDEGKQ

-762 PSMGVEERERWT
+762 SSMGGEERKNRT

-793 SEEILPRNLYLS
+793 SEEILPQNLYLS

-810 PETGKNLQDS
+810 PEAGKKLQDS
-820 IAQQSTFVTAENVS
+820 IAQQSTFLTAENVS
-834 WEKKAANGEDRWSA
+834 WEKKAATGEGRWSA
-848 ATPQEK
+848 VSPQEK
-854 ADPETI
+854 ADPETV
-860 YAVQFTVSQKQA
+860 YAVQFTVGPKQAA
-872 AVFHKNTQLYVTINR
+872 AVFHKNTQLYVTING
-887 QKVPAVKDAD
+887 QKVPVIRDAD
-897 GNYIVRYEFAA
+897 GNSRVRYEFAA
-908 TAGLPPTPSAA
+908 TAELPPTPSAA
-919 PSASPSVSASPSAVP
+919 PTV
-934 TPGGSPSV
+934 
-942 SAVPSASPSVSAS
+942 
-955 PSAVPTPG
+955 
-963 GSPSASSTPTA
+963 
-974 SPSASSAPAASPS
+974 
-987 VSASPSAVP
+987 
-996 TPSALPSTPTPA
+996 
-1008 ASVAPTAS
+1008 
-1016 PSASRTPTASPS
+1016 
-1028 VSAVPSEQPI
+1028 
-1038 PSASPSAVPTPT
+1038 SPSAVPTPT
-1050 VSPAASSTPTVSPLV
+1050 GSPAASSIPTVSPG
-1065 SSAPTTS
+1065 
-1072 PSVSPSVSAPPS
+1072 VSAS
-1084 EVPAPST
+1084 
-1091 LPSAIP
+1091 PSAIP
-1097 APAAK
+1097 KPGGSPSASNAPTAKPDVSAIPSQAPNVDANAK
-1102 PSDKPEAPGSKPAQK
+1102 PSDKSAVPGKNTQPGETEQPHKPAQK
-1117 GEKLRDEN
+1117 GEKLQDES
-1125 GAVYV
+1125 GAGYV
-1130 VTKADSKNPEVA
+1130 VAKADSKNPEVA
-1142 YQKAAST
+1142 YQKAAVT
-1149 KGTVVVPD
+1149 KGTVIVPD
-1157 TVVVNGM
+1157 TVEVNGT

-1176 GTAKKIKTIVLGK
+1176 GTGKKIKTIILGK
-1189 NVKSI
+1189 NVKTI

-1225 RGVRKNVRIV
+1225 RGVRKNVRII

>member
-21 GGNGEAIQAA
+21 GGNGGVIQAA
-31 EDYGVKNPV
+31 EDYEVKDPV

-79 VKWRVLS
+79 IKWRVLS

-100 LDIQPFD
+100 LDMQPFD
-107 ENGKNSWE
+107 KNGKIDWE
-115 SCTLRTWLNSTFLNT
+115 ECTLRTWLNSTFLNA

-146 MESGTTVTDNI
+146 TESAATVTDNI

-170 GFHPSIDYESNTR
+170 GFHPLIDCESNTR

-194 NVWWLR
+194 NIWWLR
-200 TLYKNGNA
+200 TPIKEEHA

-215 SQGKKTGSVFARDTS
+215 SQGTNRTIVIGTENS

-240 LSDRAQWSYAGTT
+240 LSDRAHWSYAGTT

-264 PAAGSPFSYTVQGSE
+264 PTAGSLFSGTVRGSE
-279 NIDTD
+279 NIDPD
-284 RSTVSWQKKE
+284 RSMVSWQKKE

-299 NVAKDETAQLQQV
+299 DVAKDERAQLQQV

-322 EESPFSED
+322 EGSSFVGCD
-330 DHARFNGEQVRL
+330 YARFNGEQVRL

-361 KNPVNPEADG
+361 KNPTNPEADG

-392 DGKVDETDEKEP
+392 DGKADEADEKEP

-409 LSVDL
+409 LSVDS

-428 RNFNDNEAGDIDWGQ
+428 RNFNDNEAGDIAWGQ
-443 SGMRKWL
+443 SDMRKWL
-450 NSTGGSEKDP
+450 NSTGGSEEDP

-472 AVIQYR
+472 AVIRYR
-478 EIETYI
+478 EIETI
-484 SVTGNNILK
+484 VNSDILK
-493 TWDSVFLL
+493 TRDSVFLL
-501 SDLDACNVDYGFP
+501 SAQDSVNAGYGFWTKDK
-514 ANMEDASKNKVAE
+514 ESKNRVAE

-532 AGKEKTVENQWWL
+532 AGKQQTEENQWWL
-545 RIFSPMSWEGMAIRS
+545 RTHTRVSSTEMAARVLV
-560 FIKPDGSFNG
+560 KPDGIVDGAGVKNN
-570 TMVQSDTFYGVRPA
+570 TFYGVRPA
-584 LYINLADFTQ
+584 LYINLDDFTQ

-627 TMGFHEADWAVAAE
+627 TMGFHEADWAVTAE
-641 NWQKKENE
+641 NWQKKENG
-649 NWVDVGFEEMAEAE
+649 NWMDVEVEELAEAE

-672 IAEKENMDAPCVLNQ
+672 IAEKENMEAPCVLNQ

-714 PLETEDEGKQ
+714 PSETEDEGKQ

-762 PSMGVEERERWT
+762 PSMGGEERKNRT

-793 SEEILPRNLYLS
+793 SEEILPQNLYLS

-810 PETGKNLQDS
+810 PEAGKKLQDS
-820 IAQQSTFVTAENVS
+820 IAQQSTFLTAENVS
-834 WEKKAANGEDRWSA
+834 WEKKATTGEGRWSA
-848 ATPQEK
+848 VSPQEK
-854 ADPETI
+854 ADPETV
-860 YAVQFTVSQKQA
+860 YAVQFTVGPKQAA
-872 AVFHKNTQLYVTINR
+872 AVFHKNTQLYVTING
-887 QKVPAVKDAD
+887 QKVPVIRDAD
-897 GNYIVRYEFAA
+897 GNSRVRYEFAA
-908 TAGLPPTPSAA
+908 TAELPPTPSAA
-919 PSASPSVSASPSAVP
+919 PTVSPSAVP
-934 TPGGSPSV
+934 TPTGSPAASSIPTV
-942 SAVPSASPSVSAS
+942 SPGVSAS
-955 PSAVPTPG
+955 PSAIPNPG
-963 GSPSASSTPTA
+963 GSPSASS
-974 SPSASSAPAASPS
+974 
-987 VSASPSAVP
+987 
-996 TPSALPSTPTPA
+996 
-1008 ASVAPTAS
+1008 APTAKPDVS
-1016 PSASRTPTASPS
+1016 VTPS
-1028 VSAVPSEQPI
+1028 Q
-1038 PSASPSAVPTPT
+1038 
-1050 VSPAASSTPTVSPLV
+1050 
-1065 SSAPTTS
+1065 APN
-1072 PSVSPSVSAPPS
+1072 VDAN
-1084 EVPAPST
+1084 
-1091 LPSAIP
+1091 
-1097 APAAK
+1097 AK
-1102 PSDKPEAPGSKPAQK
+1102 PSDKSAVPGKNAQPGETGQPHKPAQK
-1117 GEKLRDEN
+1117 GEKLQDES
-1125 GAVYV
+1125 GAGYV
-1130 VTKADSKNPEVA
+1130 VAKADSKNPEVA
-1142 YQKAAST
+1142 YQKAAVT
-1149 KGTVVVPD
+1149 KGTVIVPD
-1157 TVVVNGM
+1157 TVEVNGT

-1176 GTAKKIKTIVLGK
+1176 GTGKKIKTIILGE
-1189 NVKSI
+1189 NVKTI

-1225 RGVRKNVRIV
+1225 RGVRKNVRII

-1240 KQAYRK
+1240 KQAYKK

>member
-21 GGNGEAIQAA
+21 GGNGGVIQAA
-31 EDYGVKNPV
+31 EDYEVKDPV

-79 VKWRVLS
+79 IKWRVLS

-100 LDIQPFD
+100 LDMQPFD
-107 ENGKNSWE
+107 KNGKIDWE
-115 SCTLRTWLNSTFLNT
+115 ECTLRTWLNSTFLNA

-146 MESGTTVTDNI
+146 TESAATVTDNI

-170 GFHPSIDYESNTR
+170 GFHPLIDCESNTR

-194 NVWWLR
+194 NIWWLR
-200 TLYKNGNA
+200 TPHKEEHA
-208 SWVCSID
+208 SWVYSID
-215 SQGKKTGSVFARDTS
+215 SQGTNRIIVVGAENS

-240 LSDRAQWSYAGTT
+240 LSDRAHWSYAGTT

-264 PAAGSPFSYTVQGSE
+264 PTAGSLFSGTVRGSE
-279 NIDTD
+279 NIDPD

-299 NVAKDETAQLQQV
+299 DVAKDERAQLQQV

-322 EESPFSED
+322 EGSSFVGCD
-330 DHARFNGEQVRL
+330 YARFNGEQVRL

-361 KNPVNPEADG
+361 KNPTNPEADG
-371 SGTSTWDCVYFG
+371 SGTSTWDCVYLG

-392 DGKVDETDEKEP
+392 DGKADETDEKEP

-409 LSVDL
+409 LSVDS

-428 RNFNDNEAGDIDWGQ
+428 RNFNDNEAGDIAWGQ
-443 SGMRKWL
+443 SDMRKWL
-450 NSTGGSEKDP
+450 NSTGGSEEDP

-472 AVIQYR
+472 AVIRDR
-478 EIETYI
+478 EIETI
-484 SVTGNNILK
+484 VGSDSLK
-493 TWDSVFLL
+493 TRDSVFLL
-501 SDLDACNVDYGFP
+501 SAEDSVNAGYGFWTKDK
-514 ANMEDASKNKVAE
+514 ESKNRVAE

-532 AGKEKTVENQWWL
+532 AGKQQTVENQWWL
-545 RIFSPMSWEGMAIRS
+545 RTHLGLSLTEMAVRIFV
-560 FIKPDGSFNG
+560 KPDGTADGAGVKNN
-570 TMVQSDTFYGVRPA
+570 TFYGVRPA
-584 LYINLADFTQ
+584 LYINLDDFTQ

-605 NTKEPVRLSVDSPV
+605 NTKEPVQLSVDSPE

-627 TMGFHEADWAVAAE
+627 TMGFHEADWAVTAE
-641 NWQKKENE
+641 NWQKKENG

-672 IAEKENMDAPCVLNQ
+672 IAEKENMEAPCVLNQ

-714 PLETEDEGKQ
+714 PSETEDEGKQ
-724 VTTWDTIWVTENE
+724 VTTWHTIWVTENE

-762 PSMGVEERERWT
+762 PSMGGEERKNRT

-810 PETGKNLQDS
+810 PETGKKLQDG

-834 WEKKAANGEDRWSA
+834 WEKKAATGEGRWSA
-848 ATPQEK
+848 VSPQEK
-854 ADPETI
+854 ADPETV
-860 YAVQFTVSQKQA
+860 YAVQFTVGQKQSS
-872 AVFHKNTQLYVTINR
+872 AVFHKNTQLYVTING
-887 QKVPAVKDAD
+887 QKVPVTRDAD
-897 GNYIVRYEFAA
+897 GNSRVRYEFAA
-908 TAGLPPTPSAA
+908 TAELPPTPSAA
-919 PSASPSVSASPSAVP
+919 PTVSPSAVP
-934 TPGGSPSV
+934 TPTGSPAASSIPTV
-942 SAVPSASPSVSAS
+942 SPGVSAS
-955 PSAVPTPG
+955 PSAIPNPG
-963 GSPSASSTPTA
+963 GSPSASS
-974 SPSASSAPAASPS
+974 
-987 VSASPSAVP
+987 
-996 TPSALPSTPTPA
+996 
-1008 ASVAPTAS
+1008 APTAK
-1016 PSASRTPTASPS
+1016 PD
-1028 VSAVPSEQPI
+1028 V
-1038 PSASPSAVPTPT
+1038 
-1050 VSPAASSTPTVSPLV
+1050 
-1065 SSAPTTS
+1065 
-1072 PSVSPSVSAPPS
+1072 
-1084 EVPAPST
+1084 
-1091 LPSAIP
+1091 SAIP
-1097 APAAK
+1097 SQAPNVDANAK
-1102 PSDKPEAPGSKPAQK
+1102 PSDKSAVPGKNTQPGETGQPHKPAQK
-1117 GEKLRDEN
+1117 GEKLQDES
-1125 GAVYV
+1125 GAGYV
-1130 VTKADSKNPEVA
+1130 VAKADSKNPEVA
-1142 YQKAAST
+1142 YQKAAVT
-1149 KGTVVVPD
+1149 KGTVIVPD
-1157 TVVVNGM
+1157 TVEVNGT

-1176 GTAKKIKTIVLGK
+1176 GTGKKIKTIILGK
-1189 NVKSI
+1189 NVKTI

-1225 RGVRKNVRIV
+1225 RGVRKNVRII

-1240 KQAYRK
+1240 KQAYKK

>member
-21 GGNGEAIQAA
+21 GGNGGVIQAA
-31 EDYGVKNPV
+31 EDYEVKDPV

-79 VKWRVLS
+79 IKWRVLS

-100 LDIQPFD
+100 LDMQPFD
-107 ENGKNSWE
+107 KNGKIDWE
-115 SCTLRTWLNSTFLNT
+115 ECTLRTWLNSTFLNA

-146 MESGTTVTDNI
+146 TESAATVTDNI

-170 GFHPSIDYESNTR
+170 GFHPLIDCESNTR

-194 NVWWLR
+194 NIWWLR
-200 TLYKNGNA
+200 TPIKEEHA

-215 SQGKKTGSVFARDTS
+215 SQGTNRTIVIGTENS

-240 LSDRAQWSYAGTT
+240 LSDRAHWSYAGTT
-253 ASEELEVTVEN
+253 ATEELEVTVEN
-264 PAAGSPFSYTVQGSE
+264 PTAGSLFSGTVRGSE
-279 NIDTD
+279 NIDPD

-294 EGKWV
+294 EGKWGD
-299 NVAKDETAQLQQV
+299 VAKDERAQLQQV

-322 EESPFSED
+322 EGSSFVGCD
-330 DHARFNGEQVRL
+330 YARFNGEQVRL

-361 KNPVNPEADG
+361 KNPTNPEADG

-392 DGKVDETDEKEP
+392 DGKADETDEKEP

-409 LSVDL
+409 LSVDS

-428 RNFNDNEAGDIDWGQ
+428 RNFNDNEAGDIAWGQ
-443 SGMRKWL
+443 SDMRKWL
-450 NSTGGSEKDP
+450 NSTGGLEEDP

-472 AVIQYR
+472 AMIRYR
-478 EIETYI
+478 EIETI
-484 SVTGNNILK
+484 VDSDILK
-493 TWDSVFLL
+493 TRDSVFLL
-501 SDLDACNVDYGFP
+501 STQDSVNAGYGFWTKDI
-514 ANMEDASKNKVAE
+514 ESKNRVAE

-532 AGKEKTVENQWWL
+532 AGKQQTVENQWWL
-545 RIFSPMSWEGMAIRS
+545 RTHSWVSSAEIAARV
-560 FIKPDGSFNG
+560 FVKPDGTVTG
-570 TMVQSDTFYGVRPA
+570 TGVQNNTFYGVRPA
-584 LYINLADFTQ
+584 LYINLDDFTQ

-605 NTKEPVRLSVDSPV
+605 NTKAPVRLSVDSPV

-627 TMGFHEADWAVAAE
+627 TMGFHEADWAVTAE
-641 NWQKKENE
+641 NWQKKENG
-649 NWVDVGFEEMAEAE
+649 NWMDVEVEELAEAE

-672 IAEKENMDAPCVLNQ
+672 IAEKENMEAPCVLNQ

-714 PLETEDEGKQ
+714 PSETEDEGKQ
-724 VTTWDTIWVTENE
+724 VTTWHTIWVTENE
-737 TEKETPMKWRV
+737 TEKENPMKWRV

-762 PSMGVEERERWT
+762 PSMGGEERKNRT

-793 SEEILPRNLYLS
+793 SEEILPQNLYLS

-810 PETGKNLQDS
+810 PEAGKKLQNS
-820 IAQQSTFVTAENVS
+820 IAQQSTFLTAENVS
-834 WEKKAANGEDRWSA
+834 WEKKAATGEGRWSA
-848 ATPQEK
+848 VSPQEK
-854 ADPETI
+854 ADPEMV
-860 YAVQFTVSQKQA
+860 YAVQFTVGQKQA
-872 AVFHKNTQLYVTINR
+872 ATVFHKNTQLYVTING
-887 QKVPAVKDAD
+887 QKVPVTRDAD
-897 GNYIVRYEFAA
+897 GNSRVRYEFAA
-908 TAGLPPTPSAA
+908 TAELPPTPSAA
-919 PSASPSVSASPSAVP
+919 PTVSPSAVP
-934 TPGGSPSV
+934 TPTGSPAASSIPTV
-942 SAVPSASPSVSAS
+942 SPGVSAS
-955 PSAVPTPG
+955 PSAIPKPG
-963 GSPSASSTPTA
+963 GSPSASS
-974 SPSASSAPAASPS
+974 
-987 VSASPSAVP
+987 
-996 TPSALPSTPTPA
+996 
-1008 ASVAPTAS
+1008 APTAK
-1016 PSASRTPTASPS
+1016 PD
-1028 VSAVPSEQPI
+1028 V
-1038 PSASPSAVPTPT
+1038 
-1050 VSPAASSTPTVSPLV
+1050 
-1065 SSAPTTS
+1065 
-1072 PSVSPSVSAPPS
+1072 
-1084 EVPAPST
+1084 
-1091 LPSAIP
+1091 SAIP
-1097 APAAK
+1097 SQAPNVDANAK
-1102 PSDKPEAPGSKPAQK
+1102 PSDKSAVPGKNAQPGETEQPHKPAQK
-1117 GEKLRDEN
+1117 GEKLQDES
-1125 GAVYV
+1125 GAGYV
-1130 VTKADSKNPEVA
+1130 VAKADSKNPEVA
-1142 YQKAAST
+1142 YQKAAVT
-1149 KGTVVVPD
+1149 KGTVIVPD
-1157 TVVVNGM
+1157 TVEVNGT

-1176 GTAKKIKTIVLGK
+1176 GTGKKIKTIILGK
-1189 NVKSI
+1189 NVKTI

-1225 RGVRKNVRIV
+1225 RGVRKNVRII

-1240 KQAYRK
+1240 KQAYKK

-1252 LNKKVKIRS
+1252 LNKKVRIRS

>member
-21 GGNGEAIQAA
+21 GGNGGVIQAA
-31 EDYGVKNPV
+31 EDYEVKDPV

-79 VKWRVLS
+79 IKWRVLS

-100 LDIQPFD
+100 LDMQPFD
-107 ENGKNSWE
+107 KNGKIDWE
-115 SCTLRTWLNSTFLNT
+115 ECTLRTWLNSTFLNA

-146 MESGTTVTDNI
+146 TESAATVTDNI

-170 GFHPSIDYESNTR
+170 GFHPLIDCESNTR

-194 NVWWLR
+194 NIWWLR
-200 TLYKNGNA
+200 TPIKEEHA

-215 SQGKKTGSVFARDTS
+215 SQGTNRTIVIGTENS

-240 LSDRAQWSYAGTT
+240 LSDRAHWSYAGTT

-264 PAAGSPFSYTVQGSE
+264 PTAGSLFSGTVRGSE
-279 NIDTD
+279 NIDPD
-284 RSTVSWQKKE
+284 RSMVSWQKKE

-299 NVAKDETAQLQQV
+299 DVAKDERAQLQQV

-322 EESPFSED
+322 EGSSFVGCD
-330 DHARFNGEQVRL
+330 YARFNGEQVRL

-361 KNPVNPEADG
+361 KNPTNPEADG

-392 DGKVDETDEKEP
+392 DGKADEADEKEP

-409 LSVDL
+409 LSVDS

-428 RNFNDNEAGDIDWGQ
+428 RNFNDNEAGDIAWGQ
-443 SGMRKWL
+443 SDMRKWL
-450 NSTGGSEKDP
+450 NSTGGSEEDP

-472 AVIQYR
+472 AVIRYR
-478 EIETYI
+478 EIETI
-484 SVTGNNILK
+484 VNSDILK
-493 TWDSVFLL
+493 TRDSVFLL
-501 SDLDACNVDYGFP
+501 SAQDSVNAGYGFWTKDK
-514 ANMEDASKNKVAE
+514 ESKNRVAE

-532 AGKEKTVENQWWL
+532 AGKQQTEENQWWL
-545 RIFSPMSWEGMAIRS
+545 RTHTRVSSTEMAARVLV
-560 FIKPDGSFNG
+560 KPDGTVVGAWVKNN
-570 TMVQSDTFYGVRPA
+570 TFYGVRPA
-584 LYINLADFTQ
+584 LYINLDDFTQ

-627 TMGFHEADWAVAAE
+627 TMGFHEADWAVTAE
-641 NWQKKENE
+641 NWQKKENG
-649 NWVDVGFEEMAEAE
+649 NWMDVEVEELAEAE

-672 IAEKENMDAPCVLNQ
+672 IAEKENMEAPCVLNQ

-714 PLETEDEGKQ
+714 PSETEDEGKQ

-762 PSMGVEERERWT
+762 PSMGGEERKNRT

-793 SEEILPRNLYLS
+793 SEEILPQNLYLS

-810 PETGKNLQDS
+810 PEAGKKLQDS
-820 IAQQSTFVTAENVS
+820 IAQQSTFLTAENVS
-834 WEKKAANGEDRWSA
+834 WEKKATTGEGRWSA
-848 ATPQEK
+848 VSPQEK
-854 ADPETI
+854 ADPETV
-860 YAVQFTVSQKQA
+860 YAVQFTVGPKQAA
-872 AVFHKNTQLYVTINR
+872 AVFHKNTQLYVTING
-887 QKVPAVKDAD
+887 QKVPVIRDAD
-897 GNYIVRYEFAA
+897 GNSRVRYEFAA
-908 TAGLPPTPSAA
+908 TAELPPTPSAA
-919 PSASPSVSASPSAVP
+919 PTVSPSAVP
-934 TPGGSPSV
+934 TPTGSPAASSIPTV
-942 SAVPSASPSVSAS
+942 SPGVSAS
-955 PSAVPTPG
+955 PSAIPNPG
-963 GSPSASSTPTA
+963 GSPSASS
-974 SPSASSAPAASPS
+974 
-987 VSASPSAVP
+987 
-996 TPSALPSTPTPA
+996 
-1008 ASVAPTAS
+1008 APTAKPDVS
-1016 PSASRTPTASPS
+1016 VTPS
-1028 VSAVPSEQPI
+1028 Q
-1038 PSASPSAVPTPT
+1038 
-1050 VSPAASSTPTVSPLV
+1050 
-1065 SSAPTTS
+1065 APN
-1072 PSVSPSVSAPPS
+1072 VDAN
-1084 EVPAPST
+1084 
-1091 LPSAIP
+1091 
-1097 APAAK
+1097 AK
-1102 PSDKPEAPGSKPAQK
+1102 PSDKSAVPGKNAQPGETGQPHKPAQK
-1117 GEKLRDEN
+1117 GEKLQDES
-1125 GAVYV
+1125 GAGYV
-1130 VTKADSKNPEVA
+1130 VAKADSKNPEVA
-1142 YQKAAST
+1142 YQKAAVT
-1149 KGTVVVPD
+1149 KGTVIVPD
-1157 TVVVNGM
+1157 TVEVNGT

-1176 GTAKKIKTIVLGK
+1176 GTGKKIKTIILGK
-1189 NVKSI
+1189 NVKTI

-1225 RGVRKNVRIV
+1225 RGVRKNVRII

-1240 KQAYRK
+1240 KQAYKK